1 MALCDEIKDE
11 IKIETP
17 FIIFGRNYTGQFIS
31 RIYVSEAVETLE
43 LVDKNG
49 LFNLELDDL
58 GFYNLSLYRCSLI
71 NVQACECPIVN
82 ELKLRVNGSEETCT
96 FNIYTVIP
104 GHVENAATEA
114 NTFGKQLVL
123 DFNMLPVLDANGK
136 TPCEDGFDPSSVDL
150 SSLLDH
156 FHVLFENEGEKAVAE
171 RASFETRFCQMFYQS
186 IKIPSRYNIK
196 EMFSPGDVLTLK
208 YKVGVDEYGNDIY
221 YVMDKSAIYKDGV
234 KETGPIVVK
243 YVQNDNTLTLERPV
257 DTDATDAR
265 KFTTQVIPN
274 GTYYDYIDV
283 GKSMVKGTFD
293 ALSHLY
299 IMSKGNIKGKAT
311 FYVDGVAAGTFGK
324 DVVGNVIVDGV
335 EYKVWKVFFNSTV
348 RLTLESAIGLKS
360 PRGEQFTTLLMDGN
374 VVIGQN
380 IEEIGLLKFPIDQC
394 HNEFIVEGSSTS
406 CTELQLYDGVSTANV
421 PVYELDLENNQI
433 RINLMQGMFPTDE
446 RGREVCGKSNIVIS
460 GKPCG
465 EEQPAYRVDFPVI
478 RYVYD
483 GSKFD
488 GKYTT
493 GANCIYVSQVELN
506 TDDDPNNVN
515 TPMKNY
521 GKDMYV
527 NLRDPKSCCAMRYVS
542 VKVKYNEFLQYKHG
556 ELTLNG
562 IKLQENDLVW
572 LTSQFIKESE
582 DGKSVNENG
591 LWIVKKG
598 DWEYYGDVTEDMFI
612 DLGARVT
619 ETVSATID
627 TNVGRRYGNYWLGN
641 VNLKSGMVVNL
652 QNQDDG
658 KNGLYRI
665 MCGEWKYLGEAGPT
679 SGNNIDMSNDI
690 VTYNDI
696 NFCKCGI
703 YHIWYYYLNGS
714 CVLNT
719 ATRTVKVVGKCGEK
733 NGTLVPGKR
742 IRITDYQ
749 VKTEVDKGLM
759 PGSSGD
765 PLVDECVRQVESFDK
780 QYRFDTEDIVQE
792 NTCIKD
798 AIFPNCNEGSLC
810 DHEYAAFSK
819 GEDDKYNSNNSTGFS
834 MVFWQATM
842 DDDRVDY
849 WTMYALVGRT
859 SKNPK
864 EYVAYRIQQ
873 VGAASVEMVDVTDWF
888 ELLPVSY
895 DNGENTYFRAVPIT
909 GANVASASITFDVP
923 VNDFVDDVQ
932 VGDVL
937 NVSNGNE
944 LDDKMRARVT
954 RIENGV
960 ATADISLPVGF
971 NKDDYYVEIYRHQM
985 VGYGIEISDPSWVFS
1000 DSADYPLT
1008 RKSQTDLRHYSLTV
1022 PSSSPL
1028 DVNTTYYAY
1037 STKGNIRPIPFTIK
1051 VHEPE
1056 EGEEQ
1061 DENYITYDALM
1072 SHDVPTYEVVTR
1084 HVDDGELVEE
1094 TEKKPYPIRVAV
1106 GNALTWRTIDENWSI
1121 KSNTTKI
1128 RIPKSYD
1135 FRFYNT
1141 PITVEEFVDL
1151 YNATKP
1157 QCVYPVD
1164 GVILLTDDATENTE
1178 YWIKDLGNIDG
1189 ELWPVGFEG
1198 ECGDDRVPYVLLMD
1212 SISHAPVVCD
1222 EPDPEGSQKKYVAVA
1237 ADGYF
1242 NPSYE
1247 D

>member
-1 MALCDEIKDE
+1 MSLCDEIKE
-11 IKIETP
+11 SKGIEIETP

-31 RIYVSEAVETLE
+31 RIYIWSKDIHSIE

-49 LFNLELDDL
+49 LFDLEKYSEGL
-58 GFYNLSLYRCSLI
+58 YNLSLYRCALI
-71 NVQACECPIVN
+71 NVQACKCPVVN
-82 ELKLRVNGSEETCT
+82 ELELLINGTEKCK
-96 FNIYTVIP
+96 FDIYTVIP

-114 NTFGKQLVL
+114 NTYGKQLVL
-123 DFNMLPVLDANGK
+123 DFNMLPVVDANER
-136 TPCEDGFDPSSVDL
+136 TSCDPDFDPSSVDL
-150 SSLLDH
+150 NKLKDV
-156 FHVLFENEGEKAVAE
+156 FHVLFENEGEKSVAE
-171 RASFETRFCQMFYQS
+171 HSSFETRFCQMFYQS
-186 IKIPSRYNIK
+186 IKIQPRYKIK

-221 YVMDKSAIYKDGV
+221 YVMDKSAIYKDGA
-234 KETGPIVVK
+234 KEIGPIVVK

-257 DTDATDAR
+257 DTDATDER

-274 GTYYDYIDV
+274 GSYYDYIEV
-283 GKSMVKGTFD
+283 GKSMVQETFD
-293 ALSHLY
+293 SLSHLY
-299 IMSKGNIKGKAT
+299 ILSKGNIKGKAK
-311 FYVDGVAAGTFGK
+311 FYVDGVAVGTFGK
-324 DVVGNVIVDGV
+324 TVAGNVRIDAV
-335 EYKVWKVFFNSTV
+335 EYKVWKVDFDSTV
-348 RLTLESAIGLKS
+348 RLTLESVIGLKS
-360 PRGEQFTTLLMDGN
+360 PNGEQFTTLLMDGS

-394 HNEFIVEGSSTS
+394 HNDFIVEGSSTA
-406 CTELQLYDGVSTANV
+406 CTELQLYDGTTNANV

-446 RGREVCGKSNIVIS
+446 RGYEVCGKSNIVIS
-460 GKPCG
+460 GKGCG
-465 EEQPAYRVDFPVI
+465 EDYPSYRVDFPVI

-483 GSKFD
+483 GAKYD

-493 GANCIYVSQVELN
+493 GANCIYTSPITLN
-506 TDDDPNNVN
+506 TDDDPGNVN
-515 TPMKNY
+515 TPAKNY

-527 NLRDPKSCCAMRYVS
+527 KLRSPESCCAMRYLS
-542 VKVKYNEFLQYKHG
+542 VKVKYNEYLQYKHG

-582 DGKSVNENG
+582 DGKSINENG

-627 TNVGRRYGNYWLGN
+627 SNVGRRYGNYWLGN

-658 KNGLYRI
+658 QNGLYRI
-665 MCGEWKYLGEAGPT
+665 TCGEWKYLGEAGPY
-679 SGNNIDMSNDI
+679 SGNTIDMSNDI

-719 ATRTVKVVGKCGEK
+719 ASRTVKVVGKCGEK
-733 NGTLVPGKR
+733 DGTLVPGKR

-749 VKTEVDKGLM
+749 VKTEVDKDLM

-765 PLVDECVRQVESFDK
+765 PLVDECVKDVESFDK
-780 QYRFDTEDIVQE
+780 QYRFDVEDVVQGD
-792 NTCIKD
+792 CIKD
-798 AIFPNCNEGSLC
+798 AIYPNCNEGALC

-819 GEDDKYNSNNSTGFS
+819 GEDDKYNSSDASGFS

-842 DDDRVDY
+842 DDDDRVDY

-864 EYVAYRIQQ
+864 EYVAYRLQQ
-873 VGAASVEMVDVTDWF
+873 VGAATEEMVTVSDWF

-895 DNGENTYFRAVPIT
+895 DDGENAYFRQVPIST
-909 GANVASASITFDVP
+909 ANVSAGTITFDVP
-923 VNDFVDDVQ
+923 DDGFLDDVQ

-937 NVSNGNE
+937 NVSNGNAME
-944 LDDKMRARVT
+944 AKMRARVS
-954 RIENGV
+954 RVYEGV
-960 ATADISLPVGF
+960 ATADILLPPGF
-971 NKDDYYVEIYRHQM
+971 NPSDYYVEIYRHQM
-985 VGYGIEISDPSWVFS
+985 VGYGIEISDPSWEFS
-1000 DSADYPLT
+1000 GNADYQLT
-1008 RKSQTDLRHYSLTV
+1008 MKYPESKNYEDYVLTIPTDVSLQYKINE
-1022 PSSSPL
+1022 
-1028 DVNTTYYAY
+1028 DTTYYAY
-1037 STKGNIRPIPFTIK
+1037 TTRGNIRPIAFTVK
-1051 VHEPE
+1051 FVQE
-1056 EGEEQ
+1056 EGG
-1061 DENYITYDALM
+1061 YITYDATLD
-1072 SHDVPTYEVVTR
+1072 HPVPTYDVKTR
-1084 HVDDGELVEE
+1084 RVDNGELVEE
-1094 TEKKPYPIRVAV
+1094 VEQKPYPIRVTF
-1106 GNALTWRTIDENWSI
+1106 GNALTWRTIDESWSI
-1121 KSNTTKI
+1121 KSNSTKI
-1128 RIPKSYD
+1128 FIPKSYD

-1141 PITVEEFVDL
+1141 PISVQEFVDL

-1157 QCVYPVD
+1157 QCIYPVD
-1164 GVILLTDDATENTE
+1164 GLLILTDDDHTEVKD
-1178 YWIKDLGNIDG
+1178 YWIKDLSDMD
-1189 ELWPVGFEG
+1189 EL
-1198 ECGDDRVPYVLLMD
+1198 PYVILLD
-1212 SISHAPVVCD
+1212 SVVGTSAVYPD
-1222 EPDPEGSQKKYVAVA
+1222 VVDKEPDPEGSHTKYVAIA
-1237 ADGYF
+1237 ADGYL

-1247 D
+1247 N

>member
-1 MALCDEIKDE
+1 MALCEEITV
-11 IKIETP
+11 ETP

-31 RIYVSEAVETLE
+31 RIYVSENVETIE
-43 LVDKNG
+43 LVDPNG
-49 LFNLELDDL
+49 LFELEKDEM
-58 GFYNLSLYRCSLI
+58 GWYNLSLYRCALI
-71 NVQACECPIVN
+71 NVQACTCPVVN
-82 ELKLRVNGSEETCT
+82 ELKLRVNGDEEPCIYP
-96 FNIYTVIP
+96 IYTIIP

-123 DFNMLPVLDANGK
+123 DFNMLPLLDANGK
-136 TPCEDGFDPSSVDL
+136 TSCDDGFDPSSVDL
-150 SSLLDH
+150 SDLLAR
-156 FHVLFENEGEKAVAE
+156 FHVLFENEDEKSVAE
-171 RASFETRFCQMFYQS
+171 HSSFETRFCQMFYQS
-186 IKIPSRYNIK
+186 IKIQPRYKIK

-234 KETGPIVVK
+234 KEIGPIVVK

-257 DTDATDAR
+257 DTDATDER

-274 GTYYDYIDV
+274 GSYYDYIEV
-283 GKSMVKGTFD
+283 GKSMVQETFD
-293 ALSHLY
+293 SLSHLY
-299 IMSKGNIKGKAT
+299 ILSKGNIKGKAK
-311 FYVDGVAAGTFGK
+311 FYVDGVAVGTFGK
-324 DVVGNVIVDGV
+324 TVAGNVRIDGA
-335 EYKVWKVFFNSTV
+335 EYKVWKVDFDSTV
-348 RLTLESAIGLKS
+348 RLTLESVIGLKS
-360 PRGEQFTTLLMDGN
+360 PNGEQFTTLLMDGS

-394 HNEFIVEGSSTS
+394 HNDFIVEGSSTA
-406 CTELQLYDGVSTANV
+406 CTELQLYDGTTNANV

-446 RGREVCGKSNIVIS
+446 LGREVCGKSNIVIS
-460 GKPCG
+460 GKRCG
-465 EEQPAYRVDFPVI
+465 EDYPSYRVDFPVI

-483 GSKFD
+483 GAKYD

-493 GANCIYVSQVELN
+493 GANCVYTSPITLN
-506 TDDDPNNVN
+506 TDDDPGNVN
-515 TPMKNY
+515 TPSKNY

-527 NLRDPKSCCAMRYVS
+527 KLRSPESCCTMRYLS
-542 VKVKYNEFLQYKHG
+542 VKLKYNEYLQYKHG

-582 DGKSVNENG
+582 DGKSINENG

-619 ETVSATID
+619 ETVSATIES
-627 TNVGRRYGNYWLGN
+627 NVGRRYGNYWLGT

-658 KNGLYRI
+658 QNGLYRI
-665 MCGEWKYLGEAGPT
+665 TCGEWKYLGEAGPY
-679 SGNNIDMSNDI
+679 SGNTIDMSNDI

-733 NGTLVPGKR
+733 DGTLVPGKR

-749 VKTEVDKGLM
+749 IKTEVDKDLM

-765 PLVDECVRQVESFDK
+765 PLVDECVKDVESFDH
-780 QYRFDTEDIVQE
+780 QYRFDVEDVVQGD
-792 NTCIKD
+792 CIQD
-798 AIFPNCNEGSLC
+798 AIYPNCNEGALC

-819 GEDDKYNSNNSTGFS
+819 GEDGKYNSADGTGFS

-864 EYVAYRIQQ
+864 EYVAYRLQQ
-873 VGAASVEMVDVTDWF
+873 VGAATEEMVTVSDWF

-895 DNGENTYFRAVPIT
+895 DDGENAYFRQVPIST
-909 GANVASASITFDVP
+909 ANVQMAAITFDVP
-923 VNDFVDDVQ
+923 TDGFVDDVQ

-937 NVSNGNE
+937 NVSNGNAMVE
-944 LDDKMRARVT
+944 KMQAKVT
-954 RIENGV
+954 SIVGGV
-960 ATADISLPVGF
+960 AHADITLPAGF
-971 NKDDYYVEIYRHQM
+971 NKDDYYVEIYRHTM

-1000 DSADYPLT
+1000 GSADYPLKY
-1008 RKSQTDLRHYSLTV
+1008 KSTYEGNDYYELVV
-1022 PSSSPL
+1022 PVSSPL
-1028 DVNTTYYAY
+1028 TVVPTYYAY
-1037 STKGNIRPIPFTIK
+1037 STKGQIRPIPFTITVDK
-1051 VHEPE
+1051 E
-1056 EGEEQ
+1056 
-1061 DENYITYDALM
+1061 DEKSITYEACL
-1072 SHDVPTYEVVTR
+1072 SREVPTYDVVTR
-1084 HVDDGELVEE
+1084 QVEDGKLVE
-1094 TEKKPYPIRVAV
+1094 TVEKKRYPIRVAV
-1106 GNALTWRTIDENWSI
+1106 GNALTWRTIDESWSI
-1121 KSNTTKI
+1121 KSNTTRIK
-1128 RIPKSYD
+1128 IPKSYD

-1141 PITVEEFVDL
+1141 PISVQEFVDL

-1157 QCVYPVD
+1157 QCIYPVD
-1164 GVILLTDDATENTE
+1164 GVLILADDDDDPETTD
-1178 YWIKDLGNIDG
+1178 YWIKDLSDMDKLPSVI
-1189 ELWPVGFEG
+1189 
-1198 ECGDDRVPYVLLMD
+1198 LLD
-1212 SISHAPVVCD
+1212 SVIGTSAVYPDVVD
-1222 EPDPEGSQKKYVAVA
+1222 KEPDPEGSHTKYVAIA
-1237 ADGYF
+1237 ADGYL

-1247 D
+1247 N

>member
-1 MALCDEIKDE
+1 MALCEEITV
-11 IKIETP
+11 ETP

-31 RIYVSEAVETLE
+31 RIYVSENVETIE
-43 LVDKNG
+43 LVDPNG
-49 LFNLELDDL
+49 LFELEKDEM
-58 GFYNLSLYRCSLI
+58 GWYNLSLYRCALI
-71 NVQACECPIVN
+71 NVQACTCPVVN
-82 ELKLRVNGSEETCT
+82 ELKLRVNGDEEPCIYP
-96 FNIYTVIP
+96 IYTIIP

-123 DFNMLPVLDANGK
+123 DFNMLPLLDANGK
-136 TPCEDGFDPSSVDL
+136 TSCEDGFDPSSVDL
-150 SSLLDH
+150 SDLLAR
-156 FHVLFENEGEKAVAE
+156 FHVLFENEGEKSVAE
-171 RASFETRFCQMFYQS
+171 HSSFETRFCQMFYQS
-186 IKIPSRYNIK
+186 IKIQPRYKIK

-234 KETGPIVVK
+234 KEIGPIVVK

-257 DTDATDAR
+257 DTDATDER

-274 GTYYDYIDV
+274 GSYYDYIEV
-283 GKSMVKGTFD
+283 GKSMVQETFD
-293 ALSHLY
+293 SLSHLY
-299 IMSKGNIKGKAT
+299 ILSKGNIKGKAK
-311 FYVDGVAAGTFGK
+311 FYVDGVAVGTFGK
-324 DVVGNVIVDGV
+324 TVAGNVRIDGV
-335 EYKVWKVFFNSTV
+335 EYKVWKVDFDSTV
-348 RLTLESAIGLKS
+348 RLTLESVIGLKS
-360 PRGEQFTTLLMDGN
+360 PNGEQFTTLLMDGS

-394 HNEFIVEGSSTS
+394 HNDFIVEGSSTD
-406 CTELQLYDGVSTANV
+406 CTELQLYDGTTNANV

-446 RGREVCGKSNIVIS
+446 RGHEVCGKSNIVIS
-460 GKPCG
+460 GKGCG
-465 EEQPAYRVDFPVI
+465 EDYPSYSVDFPVI

-483 GSKFD
+483 GAKYD

-493 GANCIYVSQVELN
+493 GANCIYTSPITLN
-506 TDDDPNNVN
+506 TDDDPGNVN
-515 TPMKNY
+515 TPAKNY

-527 NLRDPKSCCAMRYVS
+527 KLRSPESCCAMRYLS
-542 VKVKYNEFLQYKHG
+542 VKVKYNEYLQYKHG

-582 DGKSVNENG
+582 DGKSINENG

-619 ETVSATID
+619 ETVSATIES
-627 TNVGRRYGNYWLGN
+627 NVGRRYGNYWLGT

-658 KNGLYRI
+658 QNGMYRI
-665 MCGEWKYLGEAGPT
+665 TCGEWKYLGEAGPY
-679 SGNNIDMSNDI
+679 SGNTIDMSNDI

-719 ATRTVKVVGKCGEK
+719 ATRTVKVVGKCGQK
-733 NGTLVPGKR
+733 DGTLVPGKR

-749 VKTEVDKGLM
+749 IKTEVDKDLM

-765 PLVDECVRQVESFDK
+765 PLVDECVKDVESFDK
-780 QYRFDTEDIVQE
+780 KYRFDVEDVVQGD
-792 NTCIKD
+792 CIQD
-798 AIFPNCNEGSLC
+798 AIYPNCNEGALC

-819 GEDDKYNSNNSTGFS
+819 GEDDKYNSSDASGFS

-864 EYVAYRIQQ
+864 EYVAYRLQQ
-873 VGAASVEMVDVTDWF
+873 VGAATEEMVTVSDWF

-895 DNGENTYFRAVPIT
+895 DDGENAYFRQVPIST
-909 GANVASASITFDVP
+909 ANVQMAAITFDVP
-923 VNDFVDDVQ
+923 TDGFVDDVH

-937 NVSNGNE
+937 NVSNGNAMVE
-944 LDDKMRARVT
+944 KMQAKVT
-954 RIENGV
+954 SIVGGV
-960 ATADISLPVGF
+960 AHADITLPAEF
-971 NKDDYYVEIYRHQM
+971 DKDDYYVEIYRHTM

-1000 DSADYPLT
+1000 GSADYPLKY
-1008 RKSQTDLRHYSLTV
+1008 KSTYEGNDYYELVV
-1022 PSSSPL
+1022 PVSSPL
-1028 DVNTTYYAY
+1028 TVGPTYYAY
-1037 STKGNIRPIPFTIK
+1037 STKGQIRPIPFTITVDK
-1051 VHEPE
+1051 E
-1056 EGEEQ
+1056 
-1061 DENYITYDALM
+1061 DEKSITYEACL
-1072 SHDVPTYEVVTR
+1072 SREVPTYDVVTR
-1084 HVDDGELVEE
+1084 QVEDGKLVE
-1094 TEKKPYPIRVAV
+1094 TVEKKRYPIRVAV
-1106 GNALTWRTIDENWSI
+1106 GNALTWRTIDESWSI

-1128 RIPKSYD
+1128 MIPKSYD

-1141 PITVEEFVDL
+1141 PISVQEFVDL

-1157 QCVYPVD
+1157 QCIYTPVD
-1164 GVILLTDDATENTE
+1164 GLLILTDDDHPEVKD
-1178 YWIKDLGNIDG
+1178 YWIKDLSDMD
-1189 ELWPVGFEG
+1189 EL
-1198 ECGDDRVPYVLLMD
+1198 PYVILLD
-1212 SISHAPVVCD
+1212 SVVGTSAVYPD
-1222 EPDPEGSQKKYVAVA
+1222 VVDKEPDPEGSHTKYVAIA
-1237 ADGYF
+1237 ADGYL

-1247 D
+1247 N

>member
-1 MALCDEIKDE
+1 MALCEEITV
-11 IKIETP
+11 ETP

-31 RIYVSEAVETLE
+31 RIYVSENVETIE
-43 LVDKNG
+43 LVDPNG
-49 LFNLELDDL
+49 LFELEKDEM
-58 GFYNLSLYRCSLI
+58 GWYNLSLYRCALI
-71 NVQACECPIVN
+71 NVQACTCPVVN
-82 ELKLRVNGSEETCT
+82 ELKLRVNGNEEPCIYP
-96 FNIYTVIP
+96 IYTIIP

-123 DFNMLPVLDANGK
+123 DFNMLPLLDANGK
-136 TPCEDGFDPSSVDL
+136 TSCEDGFDPSSVDL
-150 SSLLDH
+150 SDLLAR
-156 FHVLFENEGEKAVAE
+156 FHVLFENEGEKSVAE
-171 RASFETRFCQMFYQS
+171 HSSFETRFCQMFYQS
-186 IKIPSRYNIK
+186 IKIQPRYKIK
-196 EMFSPGDVLTLK
+196 EMFSPGDVLTIK

-234 KETGPIVVK
+234 KEIGPIVVK

-257 DTDATDAR
+257 DTDATDER

-274 GTYYDYIDV
+274 GSYYDYIEV
-283 GKSMVKGTFD
+283 GKSMVQETFD
-293 ALSHLY
+293 SLSHLY
-299 IMSKGNIKGKAT
+299 ILSKGNIKGKAK
-311 FYVDGVAAGTFGK
+311 FYVDGVAVGTFGK
-324 DVVGNVIVDGV
+324 TVAGNVRIDGV
-335 EYKVWKVFFNSTV
+335 EYKVWKVDFDSTV
-348 RLTLESAIGLKS
+348 RLTLESVIGLKS
-360 PRGEQFTTLLMDGN
+360 PNGEQFTTLLMDGS

-394 HNEFIVEGSSTS
+394 HNDFIIEGSSTD
-406 CTELQLYDGVSTANV
+406 CTELQLYDGTTNANV

-446 RGREVCGKSNIVIS
+446 LGREVCGKSNIVIS
-460 GKPCG
+460 GKRCG
-465 EEQPAYRVDFPVI
+465 EDYPSYRVDFPVI

-483 GSKFD
+483 GAKYD

-493 GANCIYVSQVELN
+493 GANCIYTSPITLN
-506 TDDDPNNVN
+506 TDDDPGNVN
-515 TPMKNY
+515 TPAKNY

-527 NLRDPKSCCAMRYVS
+527 KLRSPESCCAMRYLS
-542 VKVKYNEFLQYKHG
+542 VKVKYNEYLQYKHG

-582 DGKSVNENG
+582 DGKSINENG

-627 TNVGRRYGNYWLGN
+627 SNVGRRYGNYWLGN

-658 KNGLYRI
+658 QNGLYRI
-665 MCGEWKYLGEAGPT
+665 TCGEWKYLGEAGPY
-679 SGNNIDMSNDI
+679 SGNTIDMSNDI

-719 ATRTVKVVGKCGEK
+719 ATRTVKVVGKCGQK
-733 NGTLVPGKR
+733 DGTLVPGKR

-749 VKTEVDKGLM
+749 IKTEVDKDLM

-765 PLVDECVRQVESFDK
+765 PLVDECVKDVESFDK
-780 QYRFDTEDIVQE
+780 QYRFDVEDVVQGD
-792 NTCIKD
+792 CIQD
-798 AIFPNCNEGSLC
+798 AIYPNCNEGALC

-819 GEDDKYNSNNSTGFS
+819 GEDDKYNSSDASGFS

-864 EYVAYRIQQ
+864 EYVAYRLQQ
-873 VGAASVEMVDVTDWF
+873 VGAATEEMVTVSDWF

-895 DNGENTYFRAVPIT
+895 DDGENAYFRQVPIST
-909 GANVASASITFDVP
+909 ANVQMAAITFDVP
-923 VNDFVDDVQ
+923 TDGFVDDVQ

-937 NVSNGNE
+937 NVSNGNAMVE
-944 LDDKMRARVT
+944 KMQAKVT
-954 RIENGV
+954 SIVGGV
-960 ATADISLPVGF
+960 AHADITLPAGF
-971 NKDDYYVEIYRHQM
+971 NKDDYYVEIYRHTM

-1000 DSADYPLT
+1000 GSADYPLKY
-1008 RKSQTDLRHYSLTV
+1008 KSTYEGNDYYELVV
-1022 PSSSPL
+1022 PVSSPL
-1028 DVNTTYYAY
+1028 TVGPTYYAY
-1037 STKGNIRPIPFTIK
+1037 STKGQIRPIPFTITVDK
-1051 VHEPE
+1051 E
-1056 EGEEQ
+1056 
-1061 DENYITYDALM
+1061 DEKSITYEACL
-1072 SHDVPTYEVVTR
+1072 SREVPTYDVVTR
-1084 HVDDGELVEE
+1084 QVEDGKLVE
-1094 TEKKPYPIRVAV
+1094 TVEKKRYPIRVAV
-1106 GNALTWRTIDENWSI
+1106 GNALTWRTIDESWSI

-1128 RIPKSYD
+1128 MIPKSYD

-1141 PITVEEFVDL
+1141 PISVQEFVDL

-1157 QCVYPVD
+1157 QCIYPPVD
-1164 GVILLTDDATENTE
+1164 GLLILTDDDHPEVTD
-1178 YWIKDLGNIDG
+1178 YWIKDLSDMD
-1189 ELWPVGFEG
+1189 EL
-1198 ECGDDRVPYVLLMD
+1198 PYVILLD
-1212 SISHAPVVCD
+1212 SVVGTSAVYPD
-1222 EPDPEGSQKKYVAVA
+1222 VVDKEPDPEGSHTKYVAIA
-1237 ADGYF
+1237 ADGYL

-1247 D
+1247 N

>member
-1 MALCDEIKDE
+1 MALCED

-17 FIIFGRNYTGQFIS
+17 FIIFGRNYTGQFVS
-31 RIYVSEAVETLE
+31 RIRVLNRAVKSLD
-43 LVDKNG
+43 LVDENG
-49 LFNLELDDL
+49 LFKLDVVISDDD
-58 GFYNLSLYRCSLI
+58 GPIVCNLSLNRCALI
-71 NVQACECPIVN
+71 NVQACTCPVVN
-82 ELKLRVNGSEETCT
+82 ELELLINKTEKCT
-96 FNIYTVIP
+96 FDIYTVIP

-123 DFNMLPVLDANGK
+123 DFNMLPVLDAEGR
-136 TPCEDGFDPSSVDL
+136 TSCDDGFDPSSVKLEDFL
-150 SSLLDH
+150 AY
-156 FHVLFENEGEKAVAE
+156 FHVLFENEGEKSVAE
-171 RASFETRFCQMFYQS
+171 HSSFETRFCQMFYQS
-186 IKIPSRYNIK
+186 IKIQPRYKIK

-234 KETGPIVVK
+234 KELGPIVVK

-257 DTDATDAR
+257 DTDATDER

-274 GTYYDYIDV
+274 GSYYDYIEV
-283 GKSMVKGTFD
+283 GKSMVQETFD
-293 ALSHLY
+293 SLSHLY
-299 IMSKGNIKGKAT
+299 ILSKGNIKGKAK
-311 FYVDGVAAGTFGK
+311 FYVDGVAVGTFGK
-324 DVVGNVIVDGV
+324 TVAGNVRIDGV
-335 EYKVWKVFFNSTV
+335 EYKVWKVDFDSTV
-348 RLTLESAIGLKS
+348 RLTLESVIGLKS
-360 PRGEQFTTLLMDGN
+360 PNGEQFTTLLMDGS

-394 HNEFIVEGSSTS
+394 HNDFIVEGSSTA
-406 CTELQLYDGVSTANV
+406 CTELQLYDGTTNANV

-460 GKPCG
+460 GKGCG
-465 EEQPAYRVDFPVI
+465 ETQPSYRVDFPVI

-483 GSKFD
+483 GAKYD

-493 GANCIYVSQVELN
+493 GANCIYTSPITLN
-506 TDDDPNNVN
+506 TDDDPGNVN
-515 TPMKNY
+515 TPAKNY

-527 NLRDPKSCCAMRYVS
+527 KLRSPESCCTMRYLS
-542 VKVKYNEFLQYKHG
+542 VKLKYNEYLQYKHG

-582 DGKSVNENG
+582 DGKSINENG

-598 DWEYYGDVTEDMFI
+598 NWEYYGDVTEDMFI

-619 ETVSATID
+619 ETVSATIES
-627 TNVGRRYGNYWLGN
+627 NVGRRYGNYWLGT

-658 KNGLYRI
+658 QNGLYRI
-665 MCGEWKYLGEAGPT
+665 TCGEWKYLGEAGPY
-679 SGNNIDMSNDI
+679 SGNTIDMSNDI

-719 ATRTVKVVGKCGEK
+719 ASRTVKVVGKCGEK
-733 NGTLVPGKR
+733 DGTLVPGKR

-749 VKTEVDKGLM
+749 VKTEVDKDLM

-765 PLVDECVRQVESFDK
+765 PLVDECVKDVESFDK
-780 QYRFDTEDIVQE
+780 QYRFDVEDVVQGD
-792 NTCIKD
+792 CIQD
-798 AIFPNCNEGSLC
+798 AIYPNCNEGALC

-819 GEDDKYNSNNSTGFS
+819 GEDDKYNSSDASGFS

-864 EYVAYRIQQ
+864 EYVAYRLQQ
-873 VGAASVEMVDVTDWF
+873 VGAATEEMVTVSDWF

-895 DNGENTYFRAVPIT
+895 DDGENAYFRPVPIST
-909 GANVASASITFDVP
+909 ANVSAGTITFDVP
-923 VNDFVDDVQ
+923 DDDFLDDVQ

-937 NVSNGNE
+937 NVSNGNAMVE
-944 LDDKMRARVT
+944 KMQAKVT
-954 RIENGV
+954 SIVGGV
-960 ATADISLPVGF
+960 AHADITLPAEF
-971 NKDDYYVEIYRHQM
+971 DPSEYYVEIYRHSM

-1000 DSADYPLT
+1000 GSADYRLSI
-1008 RKSQTDLRHYSLTV
+1008 KSHTDLKNYTLKV
-1022 PSSSPL
+1022 PSNRQL
-1028 DVNTTYYAY
+1028 DVKTTYYAY

-1051 VHEPE
+1051 VHEPA

-1084 HVDDGELVEE
+1084 HVDDGEVVVE
-1094 TEKKPYPIRVAV
+1094 TEQKPYPIRVAV
-1106 GNALTWRTIDENWSI
+1106 GNALTWRTINESWSI

-1128 RIPKSYD
+1128 NIPKSYD

-1141 PITVEEFVDL
+1141 PISVQEFVDL
-1151 YNATKP
+1151 YNAAKP
-1157 QCVYPVD
+1157 QCIYPVD
-1164 GVILLTDDATENTE
+1164 GLLILTDDDHPEITD
-1178 YWIKDLGNIDG
+1178 YWIKDLSDMD
-1189 ELWPVGFEG
+1189 EL
-1198 ECGDDRVPYVLLMD
+1198 PYVILLD
-1212 SISHAPVVCD
+1212 SVVGTSAVYPD
-1222 EPDPEGSQKKYVAVA
+1222 VVDKEPDPEGSHTKYVAIA
-1237 ADGYF
+1237 ADGYL

-1247 D
+1247 N

>member
-1 MALCDEIKDE
+1 MSLCDEIKE
-11 IKIETP
+11 SKGIEIETP

-31 RIYVSEAVETLE
+31 RIYIWSKDIHSIE

-49 LFNLELDDL
+49 LFDLEKYSEGL
-58 GFYNLSLYRCSLI
+58 YNLSLYRCALI
-71 NVQACECPIVN
+71 NVQACKCPVVN
-82 ELKLRVNGSEETCT
+82 ELELLINGTEKCK
-96 FNIYTVIP
+96 FDIYTVIP

-114 NTFGKQLVL
+114 NTYGKQLVL
-123 DFNMLPVLDANGK
+123 DFNMLPVVDANER
-136 TPCEDGFDPSSVDL
+136 TSCDPDFDPSSVDL
-150 SSLLDH
+150 NKLKDV
-156 FHVLFENEGEKAVAE
+156 FHVLFENEGEKSVAE
-171 RASFETRFCQMFYQS
+171 HSSFETRFCQMFYQS
-186 IKIPSRYNIK
+186 IKIQPRYKIK

-221 YVMDKSAIYKDGV
+221 YVMDKSAIYKDGA
-234 KETGPIVVK
+234 KEIGPIVVK

-257 DTDATDAR
+257 DTDATDER

-274 GTYYDYIDV
+274 GSYYDYIEV
-283 GKSMVKGTFD
+283 GKSMVQGTFD

-299 IMSKGNIKGKAT
+299 IMSKDNIKGKAK
-311 FYVDGVAAGTFGK
+311 FYVDGVAVGTFGK
-324 DVVGNVIVDGV
+324 TVAGNVRVDGV
-335 EYKVWKVFFNSTV
+335 DYKVWKVDFDSTV
-348 RLTLESAIGLKS
+348 RLTFASVIGLKS
-360 PRGEQFTTLLMDGN
+360 PNGEQFTTLLMDGS

-394 HNEFIVEGSSTS
+394 HNDFIVEGSSTA
-406 CTELQLYDGVSTANV
+406 CTELQLYDGTTTANV

-446 RGREVCGKSNIVIS
+446 LGREVCGKSNIVIS
-460 GKPCG
+460 GKGCG
-465 EEQPAYRVDFPVI
+465 EDYPSYRVDFPVI

-483 GSKFD
+483 GAKYD

-493 GANCIYVSQVELN
+493 GANCIYTSPIKLN
-506 TDDDPNNVN
+506 TDDDPGNVN
-515 TPMKNY
+515 TPAKNY

-527 NLRDPKSCCAMRYVS
+527 KLRSPESCCAMRYLS
-542 VKVKYNEFLQYKHG
+542 VKVKYNEYLQYKHG

-582 DGKSVNENG
+582 DGKSINENG

-627 TNVGRRYGNYWLGN
+627 SNVGRRYGNYWLGN

-658 KNGLYRI
+658 QNGLYRI
-665 MCGEWKYLGEAGPT
+665 TCGEWKYLGEAGPY
-679 SGNNIDMSNDI
+679 SGNTIDMSNDI

-719 ATRTVKVVGKCGEK
+719 ASRTVKVVGKCGEK
-733 NGTLVPGKR
+733 DGTLVPGKR

-749 VKTEVDKGLM
+749 VKTEVDKDLM

-765 PLVDECVRQVESFDK
+765 PLVDECVKDVESFDK
-780 QYRFDTEDIVQE
+780 QYRFDVEDVVQGD
-792 NTCIKD
+792 CIKD
-798 AIFPNCNEGSLC
+798 AIYPNCNEGALC

-819 GEDDKYNSNNSTGFS
+819 GEDDKYNSSDASGFS

-842 DDDRVDY
+842 DDDDRVDY

-864 EYVAYRIQQ
+864 EYVAYRLQQ
-873 VGAASVEMVDVTDWF
+873 VGAATEEMVTVSDWF

-895 DNGENTYFRAVPIT
+895 DDGENAYFRQVPIST
-909 GANVASASITFDVP
+909 ANVSAGTITFDVP
-923 VNDFVDDVQ
+923 DDGFLDDVQ

-937 NVSNGNE
+937 NVSNGNAME
-944 LDDKMRARVT
+944 AKMRARVS
-954 RIENGV
+954 RVYEGV
-960 ATADISLPVGF
+960 ATADILLPPGF
-971 NKDDYYVEIYRHQM
+971 NPSDYYVEIYRHQM
-985 VGYGIEISDPSWVFS
+985 VGYGIEISDPSWEFS
-1000 DSADYPLT
+1000 GNADYQLT
-1008 RKSQTDLRHYSLTV
+1008 MKYPESKNYEDYVLTIPTDVSLQYKINE
-1022 PSSSPL
+1022 
-1028 DVNTTYYAY
+1028 DTTYYAY
-1037 STKGNIRPIPFTIK
+1037 TTRGNIRPIAFTVK
-1051 VHEPE
+1051 FVQE
-1056 EGEEQ
+1056 EGG
-1061 DENYITYDALM
+1061 YITYDATLD
-1072 SHDVPTYEVVTR
+1072 HPVPTYDVKTR
-1084 HVDDGELVEE
+1084 RVDNGELVEE
-1094 TEKKPYPIRVAV
+1094 VEQKPYPIRVTF
-1106 GNALTWRTIDENWSI
+1106 GNALTWRTIDESWSI
-1121 KSNTTKI
+1121 KSNSTKI
-1128 RIPKSYD
+1128 FIPKSYD

-1141 PITVEEFVDL
+1141 PISVQEFVDL

-1157 QCVYPVD
+1157 QCIYPVD
-1164 GVILLTDDATENTE
+1164 GLLILTDDDHTEVKD
-1178 YWIKDLGNIDG
+1178 YWIKDLSDMD
-1189 ELWPVGFEG
+1189 EL
-1198 ECGDDRVPYVLLMD
+1198 PYVILLD
-1212 SISHAPVVCD
+1212 SVVGTSAVYPD
-1222 EPDPEGSQKKYVAVA
+1222 VVDKEPDPEGSHTKYVAIA
-1237 ADGYF
+1237 ADGYL

-1247 D
+1247 N

>member
-1 MALCDEIKDE
+1 MALCEEIKENKE

-31 RIYVSEAVETLE
+31 RIYVSKNISKLK
-43 LVDKNG
+43 LVDENG
-49 LFNLELDDL
+49 LFELKQDDT
-58 GFYNLSLYRCSLI
+58 GAWYNLFLNRCALI
-71 NVQACECPIVN
+71 NVQACTCPVVN
-82 ELKLRVNGSEETCT
+82 DLELHVNDSDEICT
-96 FNIYTVIP
+96 YPIYTVIP

-123 DFNMLPVLDANGK
+123 DFNMLPLLDANGK
-136 TPCEDGFDPSSVDL
+136 TSCEDGFDPSSVDL
-150 SSLLDH
+150 SDLLAR
-156 FHVLFENEGEKAVAE
+156 FHVLFENEGEKSVAE
-171 RASFETRFCQMFYQS
+171 HSSFETRFCQMFYQS
-186 IKIPSRYNIK
+186 IKIQPRYKIK

-234 KETGPIVVK
+234 KEIGPIVVK

-257 DTDATDAR
+257 DTDATDER

-274 GTYYDYIDV
+274 GSYYDYIEV
-283 GKSMVKGTFD
+283 GKSMVQETFD
-293 ALSHLY
+293 SLSHLY
-299 IMSKGNIKGKAT
+299 ILSKGNIKGKAK
-311 FYVDGVAAGTFGK
+311 FYVDGVAVGTFGK
-324 DVVGNVIVDGV
+324 TVAGNVRIDGV
-335 EYKVWKVFFNSTV
+335 EYKVWKVDFDSTV
-348 RLTLESAIGLKS
+348 RLTLESVIGLKS
-360 PRGEQFTTLLMDGN
+360 PNGEQFTTLLMDGS

-394 HNEFIVEGSSTS
+394 HNDFIVEGSSTA
-406 CTELQLYDGVSTANV
+406 CTELQLYDGTTNANV

-446 RGREVCGKSNIVIS
+446 LGREVCGKSNIVIS
-460 GKPCG
+460 GKRCG
-465 EEQPAYRVDFPVI
+465 EDYPSYRVDFPVI

-483 GSKFD
+483 GAKYD

-493 GANCIYVSQVELN
+493 GANCVYTSPITLN
-506 TDDDPNNVN
+506 TDDDPGNVN
-515 TPMKNY
+515 TPSKNY

-527 NLRDPKSCCAMRYVS
+527 KLRSPESCCTMRYLS
-542 VKVKYNEFLQYKHG
+542 VKLKYNEYLQYKHG

-582 DGKSVNENG
+582 DGKSINENG

-619 ETVSATID
+619 ETVSATIES
-627 TNVGRRYGNYWLGN
+627 NVGRRYGNYWLGT

-658 KNGLYRI
+658 QNGLYRI
-665 MCGEWKYLGEAGPT
+665 TCGEWKYLGEAGPY
-679 SGNNIDMSNDI
+679 SGNTIDMSNDI

-733 NGTLVPGKR
+733 DGTLVPGKR

-749 VKTEVDKGLM
+749 IKTEVDKDLM

-765 PLVDECVRQVESFDK
+765 PLVDECVKDVESFDH
-780 QYRFDTEDIVQE
+780 QYRFDVEDVVQGD
-792 NTCIKD
+792 CIQD
-798 AIFPNCNEGSLC
+798 AIYPNCNEGALC

-819 GEDDKYNSNNSTGFS
+819 GEDGKYNSADGTGFS

-842 DDDRVDY
+842 DDYRVDY

-864 EYVAYRIQQ
+864 EYVAYRLQQ
-873 VGAASVEMVDVTDWF
+873 VGAATEEMVTVSDWF

-895 DNGENTYFRAVPIT
+895 DDGENAYFRQVPIST
-909 GANVASASITFDVP
+909 ANVQMAAITFDVP
-923 VNDFVDDVQ
+923 TDGFVDDVQ

-937 NVSNGNE
+937 NVSNGNAMVE
-944 LDDKMRARVT
+944 KMQTKVT
-954 RIENGV
+954 SIVGGV
-960 ATADISLPVGF
+960 AHADITLPAGF
-971 NKDDYYVEIYRHQM
+971 NKDDYYVEIYRHTM

-1000 DSADYPLT
+1000 GSADYPLKY
-1008 RKSQTDLRHYSLTV
+1008 KSTYEGNDYYELVV
-1022 PSSSPL
+1022 PVSSPL
-1028 DVNTTYYAY
+1028 TVGPTYYAY
-1037 STKGNIRPIPFTIK
+1037 STKGQIRPIPFTITVDK
-1051 VHEPE
+1051 E
-1056 EGEEQ
+1056 
-1061 DENYITYDALM
+1061 DEKSITYEACL
-1072 SHDVPTYEVVTR
+1072 SREVPTYDVVTR
-1084 HVDDGELVEE
+1084 QVEDGKLVE
-1094 TEKKPYPIRVAV
+1094 TVEKKRYPIRVAV
-1106 GNALTWRTIDENWSI
+1106 GNALTWRTIDESWSI
-1121 KSNTTKI
+1121 KSNTTRIK
-1128 RIPKSYD
+1128 IPKSYD

-1141 PITVEEFVDL
+1141 PISVQEFVDL

-1157 QCVYPVD
+1157 QCIYPVD
-1164 GVILLTDDATENTE
+1164 GVLILADDDDDPETTD
-1178 YWIKDLGNIDG
+1178 YWIKDLSNMDKLPSVI
-1189 ELWPVGFEG
+1189 
-1198 ECGDDRVPYVLLMD
+1198 LLD
-1212 SISHAPVVCD
+1212 SVIGTSAVYPDVVD
-1222 EPDPEGSQKKYVAVA
+1222 KEPDPEGSHTKYVAIA
-1237 ADGYF
+1237 ADGYL

-1247 D
+1247 N

>member
-1 MALCDEIKDE
+1 MALCDEIT
-11 IKIETP
+11 IETP

-31 RIYVSEAVETLE
+31 RIYVSKNISELK
-43 LVDKNG
+43 LVDKDG
-49 LFNLELDDL
+49 LFELELDETKAW
-58 GFYNLSLYRCSLI
+58 YNLSLYRCALI
-71 NVQACECPIVN
+71 NVQACTCPVVN
-82 ELKLRVNGSEETCT
+82 ELKLRVNGTDECT
-96 FNIYTVIP
+96 FPIYTVIP
-104 GHVENAATEA
+104 GHVKNAATEA

-136 TPCEDGFDPSSVDL
+136 TSCEKGFDPSSVNLSDL
-150 SSLLDH
+150 LAY
-156 FHVLFENEGEKAVAE
+156 FHVLFENEGEKSVAE
-171 RASFETRFCQMFYQS
+171 HASFETRFCQMFYQS
-186 IKIPSRYNIK
+186 IKIPSRYKIK
-196 EMFSPGDVLTLK
+196 DMFSPGDVLTLK

-221 YVMDKSAIYKDGV
+221 YVIDKSAIYKDGT
-234 KETGPIVVK
+234 KITGLIKVK
-243 YVQNDNTLTLERPV
+243 YVQNDNTLTLEMPV
-257 DTDATDAR
+257 DKDATDDR
-265 KFTTQVIPN
+265 KFTTKVIPN
-274 GTYYDYIDV
+274 GSYHDYVEV
-283 GKSMVKGTFD
+283 GKSMVSGTFD
-293 ALSHLY
+293 TLSHIY
-299 IMSKGNIKGKAT
+299 IMSKGNIKGKAK
-311 FYVDGVAAGTFGK
+311 FYVDGVLVGTFGK
-324 DVVGNVIVDGV
+324 DVVGNVRVDGV
-335 EYKVWKVFFNSTV
+335 EYKVWKVDFDSTV
-348 RLTLESAIGLKS
+348 RLTLESVIGLKS
-360 PRGEQFTTLLMDGN
+360 PNGEQFTTLLMDGS

-394 HNEFIVEGSSTS
+394 HNDFIVEGSSTS

-421 PVYELDLENNQI
+421 PVYELDLDNNQI
-433 RINLMQGMFPTDE
+433 KINLMQGMFPVDE

-460 GKPCG
+460 GKGCG
-465 EEQPAYRVDFPVI
+465 EDQPAYRVDFPVI

-483 GSKFD
+483 GSKDD
-488 GKYTT
+488 GKYTS
-493 GANCIYVSQVELN
+493 GANCIYTSPIELN
-506 TDDDPNNVN
+506 TDDYQGDSN
-515 TPMKNY
+515 TPAKSY

-527 NLRDPKSCCAMRYVS
+527 KLRSPESCCAMRYLS
-542 VKVKYNEFLQYKHG
+542 VKVKYNEYLQYKHG

-598 DWEYYGDVTEDMFI
+598 DWEYYGDVTEDTFI

-627 TNVGRRYGNYWLGN
+627 TNVGRRYGNYWLGT
-641 VNLKSGMVVNL
+641 VNLRSGMIVNL

-658 KNGLYRI
+658 QNGLYRI
-665 MCGEWKYLGEAGPT
+665 MCGEWKYLGEAGPY
-679 SGNNIDMSNDI
+679 SGNSVDMSNDI

-696 NFCKCGI
+696 DFCKCGV

-733 NGTLVPGKR
+733 DGTLVPGKR

-765 PLVDECVRQVESFDK
+765 PLIDECVKIVESFDK
-780 QYRFDTEDIVQE
+780 QYRFDLEDVVQQGS
-792 NTCIKD
+792 CIQD
-798 AIFPNCNEGSLC
+798 AIYPNCNEGAIC

-819 GEDDKYNSNNSTGFS
+819 GEDGKYNSADGTGFS

-849 WTMYALVGRT
+849 WTMYALVART

-873 VGAASVEMVDVTDWF
+873 VGAATVEMVDVTDWF

-895 DNGENTYFRAVPIT
+895 DDGENTYFRAVPIT
-909 GANVASASITFDVP
+909 GANIAADMITFNLP
-923 VNDFVDDVQ
+923 VNDYVDDVQ

-944 LDDKMRARVT
+944 MEDKMRAKVT

-960 ATADISLPVGF
+960 ATADITLHAGF
-971 NKDDYYVEIYRHQM
+971 NKDDYYVEIYRHKM

-1000 DSADYPLT
+1000 GSADYPLT
-1008 RKSQTDLRHYSLTV
+1008 YKSTYESKDYYELVVPVSGRLTV
-1022 PSSSPL
+1022 GK
-1028 DVNTTYYAY
+1028 TYYAY
-1037 STKGNIRPIPFTIK
+1037 STKGQIRPIPFTITVDK
-1051 VHEPE
+1051 E
-1056 EGEEQ
+1056 
-1061 DENYITYDALM
+1061 DENYITYEACL
-1072 SHDVPTYEVVTR
+1072 SHEVPTYDVVTR
-1084 HVDDGELVEE
+1084 HVEDGELVE
-1094 TEKKPYPIRVAV
+1094 TVEKKRYPIRVAV
-1106 GNALTWRTIDENWSI
+1106 GNALTWRTIDESWTI
-1121 KSNTTKI
+1121 KSNTTKVK
-1128 RIPKSYD
+1128 IPMSYD

-1141 PITVEEFVDL
+1141 PISVQEFVDL

-1164 GVILLTDDATENTE
+1164 GVLILADDDDDPDKTE
-1178 YWIKDLGNIDG
+1178 YWIKDLGDMDG
-1189 ELWPVGFEG
+1189 YPSVI
-1198 ECGDDRVPYVLLMD
+1198 LLD
-1212 SISHAPVVCD
+1212 SISYGPVVD
-1222 EPDPEGSQKKYVAVA
+1222 NEPDPEGSSTKYVAIA
-1237 ADGYF
+1237 ADGYL
-1242 NPSYE
+1242 NPGYE

>member
-1 MALCDEIKDE
+1 MAFCDEIKDK

-17 FIIFGRNYTGQFIS
+17 FIIFGRNYTGQFVS
-31 RIYVSEAVETLE
+31 RILVLNRDVKSLD
-43 LVDKNG
+43 LVDENG
-49 LFNLELDDL
+49 LFKLDVVISDDY
-58 GFYNLSLYRCSLI
+58 GPIVCNLSLNRCALI
-71 NVQACECPIVN
+71 NVQACTCPVVN
-82 ELKLRVNGSEETCT
+82 ELELLINKTEKCK
-96 FNIYTVIP
+96 FDIYTVIP

-123 DFNMLPVLDANGK
+123 DFNMLPVLDAEGR
-136 TPCEDGFDPSSVDL
+136 TSCDDGFDPSSVKLEDL
-150 SSLLDH
+150 LAY
-156 FHVLFENEGEKAVAE
+156 FHVLFENEGEKSVAE
-171 RASFETRFCQMFYQS
+171 HSSFETRFCQMFYQS
-186 IKIPSRYNIK
+186 IKIQPRYKIK

-234 KETGPIVVK
+234 KEPGPIVVK

-257 DTDATDAR
+257 DTDSTDER

-274 GTYYDYIDV
+274 GSYYDYIEV
-283 GKSMVKGTFD
+283 GKSMVQETFD
-293 ALSHLY
+293 SLSHLY
-299 IMSKGNIKGKAT
+299 ILSKGNIKGKAK
-311 FYVDGVAAGTFGK
+311 FYVDGVAVGTFGK
-324 DVVGNVIVDGV
+324 TVAGNVRVDGV
-335 EYKVWKVFFNSTV
+335 EYKVWKVNFDSTV
-348 RLTLESAIGLKS
+348 RLTLESVIGLKS
-360 PRGEQFTTLLMDGN
+360 PSGEQFTTLLMDGS

-394 HNEFIVEGSSTS
+394 HNDFIVEGSSTS
-406 CTELQLYDGVSTANV
+406 CTELQLYDGTTNANV

-433 RINLMQGMFPTDE
+433 RITLMQGMFPTDE
-446 RGREVCGKSNIVIS
+446 LGREVCGKSKIVIS
-460 GKPCG
+460 GKRCG
-465 EEQPAYRVDFPVI
+465 EDHPSYRVDFPVI

-483 GSKFD
+483 GSKYD

-493 GANCIYVSQVELN
+493 GANCIYTSPITLN
-506 TDDDPNNVN
+506 TDDDPGNVN
-515 TPMKNY
+515 TPSKNY

-527 NLRDPKSCCAMRYVS
+527 KLRSPESCCTMRYLS
-542 VKVKYNEFLQYKHG
+542 VKLKYNEYLQYKHG

-582 DGKSVNENG
+582 DGKSINENG

-619 ETVSATID
+619 ETVSATIES
-627 TNVGRRYGNYWLGN
+627 NVGRRYGNYWLGT

-658 KNGLYRI
+658 QNGLYRI
-665 MCGEWKYLGEAGPT
+665 TCGEWKYLGEAGPY
-679 SGNNIDMSNDI
+679 SGNTIDMSNDI

-719 ATRTVKVVGKCGEK
+719 ASRTVKVVGKCGEK
-733 NGTLVPGKR
+733 DGTLVPGKR

-749 VKTEVDKGLM
+749 VKTEVDKDLM

-765 PLVDECVRQVESFDK
+765 PLVDECVKDVESFDH
-780 QYRFDTEDIVQE
+780 QYRFDVEDVVQGD
-792 NTCIKD
+792 CIQD
-798 AIFPNCNEGSLC
+798 AIYPNCNEGALC

-819 GEDDKYNSNNSTGFS
+819 GEDDKYNSSDASGFS

-864 EYVAYRIQQ
+864 EYVAYRLQQ
-873 VGAASVEMVDVTDWF
+873 VGAATEEMVTVSDWF

-895 DNGENTYFRAVPIT
+895 DDGENAYFRQVPIST
-909 GANVASASITFDVP
+909 ANVQMAAITFDVP
-923 VNDFVDDVQ
+923 TDGFVDDVQ

-937 NVSNGNE
+937 NVSNGNAMVE
-944 LDDKMRARVT
+944 KMQAKVT
-954 RIENGV
+954 SIVGGV
-960 ATADISLPVGF
+960 AHADITLPAGF
-971 NKDDYYVEIYRHQM
+971 NKDDYYVEIYRHTM

-1000 DSADYPLT
+1000 GSADYPLKY
-1008 RKSQTDLRHYSLTV
+1008 KSTYEGNDYYELVV
-1022 PSSSPL
+1022 PVSSPL
-1028 DVNTTYYAY
+1028 TVGPTYYAY
-1037 STKGNIRPIPFTIK
+1037 STKGQIRPIPFTITVDK
-1051 VHEPE
+1051 E
-1056 EGEEQ
+1056 
-1061 DENYITYDALM
+1061 DEKSITYEACL
-1072 SHDVPTYEVVTR
+1072 SREVPTYDVVTR
-1084 HVDDGELVEE
+1084 QVEDGKLVE
-1094 TEKKPYPIRVAV
+1094 TVEKKRYPIRVAV
-1106 GNALTWRTIDENWSI
+1106 GNALTWRTIDESWSI

-1128 RIPKSYD
+1128 MIPKSYD

-1141 PITVEEFVDL
+1141 PISVQEFVDL

-1157 QCVYPVD
+1157 QCIYPPVD
-1164 GVILLTDDATENTE
+1164 GLLILTDDDHPEVTD
-1178 YWIKDLGNIDG
+1178 YWIKDLSDMD
-1189 ELWPVGFEG
+1189 EL
-1198 ECGDDRVPYVLLMD
+1198 PYVILLD
-1212 SISHAPVVCD
+1212 SVVGTSAVYPD
-1222 EPDPEGSQKKYVAVA
+1222 VVDKEPDPEGSHTKYVAIA
-1237 ADGYF
+1237 ADGYL

-1247 D
+1247 N

>member
-1 MALCDEIKDE
+1 MSLCDEIKE
-11 IKIETP
+11 SKGIEIETP

-31 RIYVSEAVETLE
+31 RIYIWSKDIHSIE

-49 LFNLELDDL
+49 LFDLEKYSEGL
-58 GFYNLSLYRCSLI
+58 YNLSLYRCALI
-71 NVQACECPIVN
+71 NVQACKCPVVN
-82 ELKLRVNGSEETCT
+82 ELELLINGTEKCK
-96 FNIYTVIP
+96 FDIYTVIP

-114 NTFGKQLVL
+114 NTFGKQIVL
-123 DFNMLPVLDANGK
+123 DFNMLPVVDANER
-136 TPCEDGFDPSSVDL
+136 TSCDPDFDPSSVDL
-150 SSLLDH
+150 NKLKDV
-156 FHVLFENEGEKAVAE
+156 FHVLFENEGEKSVAE
-171 RASFETRFCQMFYQS
+171 HSSFETRFCQMFYQS
-186 IKIPSRYNIK
+186 IKIQPRYKIK

-234 KETGPIVVK
+234 KEPGPIVVK

-257 DTDATDAR
+257 DTDATDDR

-274 GTYYDYIDV
+274 GSYYDYIEV
-283 GKSMVKGTFD
+283 GKSMVQGTFD
-293 ALSHLY
+293 TLSHLY
-299 IMSKGNIKGKAT
+299 IMSKGNIKAKAK
-311 FYVDGVAAGTFGK
+311 FYVDGVAVGTFGK
-324 DVVGNVIVDGV
+324 TVAGNVRIDGV
-335 EYKVWKVFFNSTV
+335 EYKVWKVDFDSTV
-348 RLTLESAIGLKS
+348 RLTFASVIGLKS
-360 PRGEQFTTLLMDGN
+360 PNGEQFTTLLMDGS

-394 HNEFIVEGSSTS
+394 HNDFIVEGSSTA
-406 CTELQLYDGVSTANV
+406 CTELQLYDGTTNANV

-446 RGREVCGKSNIVIS
+446 RGHEVCGKSNIVIS
-460 GKPCG
+460 GKGCG
-465 EEQPAYRVDFPVI
+465 EDYPSYRVDFPVI

-483 GSKFD
+483 GTKYD

-493 GANCIYVSQVELN
+493 GANCIYTSPITLN
-506 TDDDPNNVN
+506 TDDDPGNVN
-515 TPMKNY
+515 TPAKNY

-527 NLRDPKSCCAMRYVS
+527 KLRSPESCCAMRYLS
-542 VKVKYNEFLQYKHG
+542 VKVKYNEYLQYKHG

-582 DGKSVNENG
+582 DGKSINENG

-627 TNVGRRYGNYWLGN
+627 SNVGRRYGNYWLGN
-641 VNLKSGMVVNL
+641 ANLKSGMVVNL

-658 KNGLYRI
+658 QNGLYRI
-665 MCGEWKYLGEAGPT
+665 TCGEWKYLGEAGPY
-679 SGNNIDMSNDI
+679 SGNTIDMSNDI

-719 ATRTVKVVGKCGEK
+719 ATRTVKVVGKCGQK
-733 NGTLVPGKR
+733 DGTLVPGKR

-749 VKTEVDKGLM
+749 IKTEVDKDLM

-765 PLVDECVRQVESFDK
+765 PLVDECVKDVESFDK
-780 QYRFDTEDIVQE
+780 QYRFDVEDVVQGD
-792 NTCIKD
+792 CIQD
-798 AIFPNCNEGSLC
+798 AIYPNCNEGALC

-819 GEDDKYNSNNSTGFS
+819 GEDDKYNSSDASGFS

-842 DDDRVDY
+842 DDDDDDRVDY

-864 EYVAYRIQQ
+864 EYVAYRLQQ
-873 VGAASVEMVDVTDWF
+873 VGAATEEMVTVSDWF

-895 DNGENTYFRAVPIT
+895 DDGENAYFRPVPIST
-909 GANVASASITFDVP
+909 ANVSAGTITFDVP
-923 VNDFVDDVQ
+923 DDGFVDDVQ

-937 NVSNGNE
+937 NVSNGNAMVE
-944 LDDKMRARVT
+944 KMQAKVT
-954 RIENGV
+954 SIVGGV
-960 ATADISLPVGF
+960 AHADITLPAEF
-971 NKDDYYVEIYRHQM
+971 DPSEYYVEIYRHSM

-1000 DSADYPLT
+1000 GSADYRLSI
-1008 RKSQTDLRHYSLTV
+1008 KSHTDLKNYTLTV
-1022 PSSSPL
+1022 PSNRQL
-1028 DVNTTYYAY
+1028 DVKTTYYAY

-1051 VHEPE
+1051 VHEPA

-1084 HVDDGELVEE
+1084 HVDDGEVVVE

-1106 GNALTWRTIDENWSI
+1106 GNALTWRTIDESWSI

-1128 RIPKSYD
+1128 NIPKSYD

-1141 PITVEEFVDL
+1141 PISVQEFVDL
-1151 YNATKP
+1151 YNAAKP
-1157 QCVYPVD
+1157 QCIYPVD
-1164 GVILLTDDATENTE
+1164 GLLILTDDDHTEITD
-1178 YWIKDLGNIDG
+1178 YWIKDLRDMD
-1189 ELWPVGFEG
+1189 EL
-1198 ECGDDRVPYVLLMD
+1198 PYVILLD
-1212 SISHAPVVCD
+1212 SVIGTSAVYPDVVD
-1222 EPDPEGSQKKYVAVA
+1222 KEPDPEGSHTKYVAIA
-1237 ADGYF
+1237 ADGYL

-1247 D
+1247 N

>member
-1 MALCDEIKDE
+1 MALCEEITV
-11 IKIETP
+11 ETP

-31 RIYVSEAVETLE
+31 RIYVSENVETIE
-43 LVDKNG
+43 LVDPNG
-49 LFNLELDDL
+49 LFELEKDEM
-58 GFYNLSLYRCSLI
+58 GWYNLSLYRCALI
-71 NVQACECPIVN
+71 NVQACTCPVVN
-82 ELKLRVNGSEETCT
+82 ELKLRVNGDEEPCIYP
-96 FNIYTVIP
+96 IYTIIP

-123 DFNMLPVLDANGK
+123 DFNMLPLLDANGK
-136 TPCEDGFDPSSVDL
+136 TSCEDGFDPSSVDL
-150 SSLLDH
+150 SDLLAR
-156 FHVLFENEGEKAVAE
+156 FHVLFENEGEKSVAE
-171 RASFETRFCQMFYQS
+171 HSSFETRFCQMFYQS
-186 IKIPSRYNIK
+186 IKIQPRYKIK
-196 EMFSPGDVLTLK
+196 EMFSPGDVLTIK

-234 KETGPIVVK
+234 KEIGPIVVK

-257 DTDATDAR
+257 DTDATDER

-274 GTYYDYIDV
+274 GSYYDYIEV
-283 GKSMVKGTFD
+283 GKSMVQETFD
-293 ALSHLY
+293 SLSHLY
-299 IMSKGNIKGKAT
+299 ILSKGNIKGKAK
-311 FYVDGVAAGTFGK
+311 FYVDGVAVGTFGK
-324 DVVGNVIVDGV
+324 TVAGNVRIDGV
-335 EYKVWKVFFNSTV
+335 EYKVWKVDFDSTV
-348 RLTLESAIGLKS
+348 RLTLESVIGLKS
-360 PRGEQFTTLLMDGN
+360 PNGEQFTTLLMDGS

-394 HNEFIVEGSSTS
+394 HNDFIIEGSSTD
-406 CTELQLYDGVSTANV
+406 CTELQLYDGTTNANV

-446 RGREVCGKSNIVIS
+446 LGREVCGKSNIVIS
-460 GKPCG
+460 GKRCG
-465 EEQPAYRVDFPVI
+465 EDYPSYRVDFPVI

-483 GSKFD
+483 GAKYD

-493 GANCIYVSQVELN
+493 GANCIYTSPITLN
-506 TDDDPNNVN
+506 TDDDPGNVN
-515 TPMKNY
+515 TPAKNY

-527 NLRDPKSCCAMRYVS
+527 KLRSPESCCAMRYLS
-542 VKVKYNEFLQYKHG
+542 VKVKYNEYLQYKHG

-582 DGKSVNENG
+582 DGKSINENG

-598 DWEYYGDVTEDMFI
+598 DWEYYGDVTKDMFV

-619 ETVSATID
+619 ETVSATIES
-627 TNVGRRYGNYWLGN
+627 NVGRRYGNYWLGT

-658 KNGLYRI
+658 QNGLYRI
-665 MCGEWKYLGEAGPT
+665 TCGEWKYLGEAGPY
-679 SGNNIDMSNDI
+679 SGNTIDMSNDI

-719 ATRTVKVVGKCGEK
+719 ATRTVKVVGKCGQK
-733 NGTLVPGKR
+733 DGTLVPGKR

-749 VKTEVDKGLM
+749 IKTEVDKELM

-765 PLVDECVRQVESFDK
+765 TLVDECVKDVESFDK
-780 QYRFDTEDIVQE
+780 QYRFDVEDVVQGD
-792 NTCIKD
+792 CIQD
-798 AIFPNCNEGSLC
+798 AIYPNCNEGALC

-819 GEDDKYNSNNSTGFS
+819 GEDGKYNSADGTGFS

-864 EYVAYRIQQ
+864 EYVAYRLQQ
-873 VGAASVEMVDVTDWF
+873 VGAATEEMVTVSDWF

-895 DNGENTYFRAVPIT
+895 DDGENAYFRQVPIST
-909 GANVASASITFDVP
+909 ANVQMAAITFDVP
-923 VNDFVDDVQ
+923 TDGFVDDVQ

-937 NVSNGNE
+937 NVSNGNAMVE
-944 LDDKMRARVT
+944 KMQAKVT
-954 RIENGV
+954 SIVGGV
-960 ATADISLPVGF
+960 AHADITLPAGF
-971 NKDDYYVEIYRHQM
+971 NKDDYYVEIYRHTM

-1000 DSADYPLT
+1000 GSADYPLKY
-1008 RKSQTDLRHYSLTV
+1008 KSTYEGNDYYELVV
-1022 PSSSPL
+1022 PVSSPL
-1028 DVNTTYYAY
+1028 TVGPTYYAY
-1037 STKGNIRPIPFTIK
+1037 STKGQIRPIPFTITVDK
-1051 VHEPE
+1051 E
-1056 EGEEQ
+1056 
-1061 DENYITYDALM
+1061 DEKSITYEACL
-1072 SHDVPTYEVVTR
+1072 SRKVPTYYVVTR
-1084 HVDDGELVEE
+1084 QVEDGKLVE
-1094 TEKKPYPIRVAV
+1094 TVEKKRYPIRVAV
-1106 GNALTWRTIDENWSI
+1106 GNALTWRTIDESWSI

-1128 RIPKSYD
+1128 MIPKSYD

-1141 PITVEEFVDL
+1141 PISVQEFVDL

-1157 QCVYPVD
+1157 QCIYPPVD
-1164 GVILLTDDATENTE
+1164 GLLILTDDDHPEVTD
-1178 YWIKDLGNIDG
+1178 YWIKDLSDMD
-1189 ELWPVGFEG
+1189 EL
-1198 ECGDDRVPYVLLMD
+1198 PYVILLD
-1212 SISHAPVVCD
+1212 SVVGTSAVYPD
-1222 EPDPEGSQKKYVAVA
+1222 VVDKEPDPEGSHTKYVAIA
-1237 ADGYF
+1237 ADGYL

-1247 D
+1247 N

>member
-1 MALCDEIKDE
+1 MALCEE

-17 FIIFGRNYTGQFIS
+17 FIIFGRNYTGQFVS
-31 RIYVSEAVETLE
+31 RIRVLNRAVKSLD
-43 LVDKNG
+43 LVDENG
-49 LFNLELDDL
+49 LFKLDVVISDDD
-58 GFYNLSLYRCSLI
+58 GPIVCNLSLNRCALI
-71 NVQACECPIVN
+71 NVQACTCPVVN
-82 ELKLRVNGSEETCT
+82 ELELLINKTEKCT
-96 FNIYTVIP
+96 FDIYTVIP

-123 DFNMLPVLDANGK
+123 DFNMLPLLDANGK
-136 TPCEDGFDPSSVDL
+136 TSCEDGFDPSSVDL
-150 SSLLDH
+150 SDLLAR
-156 FHVLFENEGEKAVAE
+156 FHVLFENEGEKSVAE
-171 RASFETRFCQMFYQS
+171 HSSFETRFCQMFYQS
-186 IKIPSRYNIK
+186 IKIQPRYKIK

-234 KETGPIVVK
+234 KEIGPIVVK

-257 DTDATDAR
+257 DTDATDER

-274 GTYYDYIDV
+274 GSYYDYIEV
-283 GKSMVKGTFD
+283 GKSMVQETFD
-293 ALSHLY
+293 SLSHLY
-299 IMSKGNIKGKAT
+299 ILSKGNIKGKAK
-311 FYVDGVAAGTFGK
+311 FYVDGVAVGTFGK
-324 DVVGNVIVDGV
+324 TVAGNVRIDGV
-335 EYKVWKVFFNSTV
+335 EYKVWKVDFDSTV
-348 RLTLESAIGLKS
+348 RLTFASVIGLKS
-360 PRGEQFTTLLMDGN
+360 PNGEQFTTLLMDGS

-394 HNEFIVEGSSTS
+394 HNDFIVEGSSTA
-406 CTELQLYDGVSTANV
+406 CTELQLYDGTTNANV

-446 RGREVCGKSNIVIS
+446 RGHEVCGKSNIVIS
-460 GKPCG
+460 GKGCG
-465 EEQPAYRVDFPVI
+465 EDYPSYRVDFPVI

-483 GSKFD
+483 GAKYD

-493 GANCIYVSQVELN
+493 GANCIYTSPITLN
-506 TDDDPNNVN
+506 TDDDPGNVN
-515 TPMKNY
+515 TPAKNY

-527 NLRDPKSCCAMRYVS
+527 KLRSPESCCAMRYLS
-542 VKVKYNEFLQYKHG
+542 VKVKYNEYLQYKHG

-582 DGKSVNENG
+582 DGKSINENG

-627 TNVGRRYGNYWLGN
+627 SNVGRRYGNYWLGN

-658 KNGLYRI
+658 QNGLYRI
-665 MCGEWKYLGEAGPT
+665 TCGEWKYLGKAGPY
-679 SGNNIDMSNDI
+679 SGNTIDMSNDI

-719 ATRTVKVVGKCGEK
+719 ATRTVKVVGKCGQK
-733 NGTLVPGKR
+733 DGTLVPGKR

-749 VKTEVDKGLM
+749 IKTEVDKDLM
-759 PGSSGD
+759 PGSSGY
-765 PLVDECVRQVESFDK
+765 PLVDECVKDVESFDK
-780 QYRFDTEDIVQE
+780 QYRFDVEDVVQGD
-792 NTCIKD
+792 CIQD
-798 AIFPNCNEGSLC
+798 AIYPNCNEGALC

-819 GEDDKYNSNNSTGFS
+819 GEDDKYNSSDASGFS

-864 EYVAYRIQQ
+864 EYVAYRLQQ
-873 VGAASVEMVDVTDWF
+873 VGAATEEMVTVSDWF

-895 DNGENTYFRAVPIT
+895 DDGENAYFRPVPIST
-909 GANVASASITFDVP
+909 ANVSAGTITFDVP
-923 VNDFVDDVQ
+923 DDGFLDDVQ

-937 NVSNGNE
+937 NVSNGNAMVE
-944 LDDKMRARVT
+944 KIQAKVT
-954 RIENGV
+954 SIAGGV
-960 ATADISLPVGF
+960 VHADITLPAEF
-971 NKDDYYVEIYRHQM
+971 DPSEYYVEIYRHSM

-1000 DSADYPLT
+1000 GSADYRLSI
-1008 RKSQTDLRHYSLTV
+1008 KSQTDLKNYTLTV
-1022 PSSSPL
+1022 PSNRQL
-1028 DVNTTYYAY
+1028 DVKTTYYAY

-1051 VHEPE
+1051 VHEPA

-1061 DENYITYDALM
+1061 DENCITYDALM

-1084 HVDDGELVEE
+1084 HVDDGEVVVE
-1094 TEKKPYPIRVAV
+1094 TEQKPYPIRVAV
-1106 GNALTWRTIDENWSI
+1106 GNALTWRTINESWSI

-1128 RIPKSYD
+1128 NIPKSYD

-1141 PITVEEFVDL
+1141 PISVQEFVDL
-1151 YNATKP
+1151 YNAAKP
-1157 QCVYPVD
+1157 QCIYPVD
-1164 GVILLTDDATENTE
+1164 GLLILTDDDHPEITD
-1178 YWIKDLGNIDG
+1178 YWIKDLRDMD
-1189 ELWPVGFEG
+1189 EL
-1198 ECGDDRVPYVLLMD
+1198 PYVILLD
-1212 SISHAPVVCD
+1212 SVVGTSAVYPD
-1222 EPDPEGSQKKYVAVA
+1222 VVDKEPDPEGSHTKYVAIA
-1237 ADGYF
+1237 ADGYL

-1247 D
+1247 N

>member
-1 MALCDEIKDE
+1 MSLCDEIKE
-11 IKIETP
+11 SKGIEIETP

-31 RIYVSEAVETLE
+31 RIYIRSKDIHSIE

-49 LFNLELDDL
+49 LFDLEKYSEGL
-58 GFYNLSLYRCSLI
+58 YNLSLYRCALI
-71 NVQACECPIVN
+71 NVQACKCPVVN
-82 ELKLRVNGSEETCT
+82 ELELLINGTEKCK
-96 FNIYTVIP
+96 FDIYTVIP

-114 NTFGKQLVL
+114 NTYGKQLVL
-123 DFNMLPVLDANGK
+123 DFNMLPVVDANER
-136 TPCEDGFDPSSVDL
+136 TSCDPDFDPSSVYLNKLKDT
-150 SSLLDH
+150 
-156 FHVLFENEGEKAVAE
+156 FHVLFENEGEKSVAE
-171 RASFETRFCQMFYQS
+171 HSSFETRFCQMFYQS
-186 IKIPSRYNIK
+186 IKIQPRYKIK

-221 YVMDKSAIYKDGV
+221 YVMDKSAIYKDGA
-234 KETGPIVVK
+234 KEIGPIVVK
-243 YVQNDNTLTLERPV
+243 YVQNDNTLTLELPV
-257 DTDATDAR
+257 DTDATDDR

-274 GTYYDYIDV
+274 GSYYDYIEV
-283 GKSMVKGTFD
+283 GKSMVQETFD
-293 ALSHLY
+293 SLSHLY
-299 IMSKGNIKGKAT
+299 ILSKGNIKGKAK
-311 FYVDGVAAGTFGK
+311 FYVDGVAVGTFGK
-324 DVVGNVIVDGV
+324 TVAGNVRIDGV
-335 EYKVWKVFFNSTV
+335 EYKVWKVDFDSTV
-348 RLTLESAIGLKS
+348 RLTLESVIGLKS
-360 PRGEQFTTLLMDGN
+360 PNGEQFTTLIMDGS

-394 HNEFIVEGSSTS
+394 HNDFIVEGSSTA
-406 CTELQLYDGVSTANV
+406 CTELQLYDGTTNANV

-460 GKPCG
+460 GKGCG
-465 EEQPAYRVDFPVI
+465 ETQPSYRVDFPVI

-483 GSKFD
+483 GAKYD

-493 GANCIYVSQVELN
+493 GANCIYTSPITLN
-506 TDDDPNNVN
+506 TDDDPGNVN
-515 TPMKNY
+515 TPAKNY

-527 NLRDPKSCCAMRYVS
+527 KLRSPESCCTMRYLS
-542 VKVKYNEFLQYKHG
+542 VKLKYNEYLQYKHG

-582 DGKSVNENG
+582 DGKSINENG

-619 ETVSATID
+619 ETVSATIES
-627 TNVGRRYGNYWLGN
+627 NVGRRYGNYWLGT

-658 KNGLYRI
+658 QNGLYRI
-665 MCGEWKYLGEAGPT
+665 TCGEWKYLGEAGPY
-679 SGNNIDMSNDI
+679 SGNTIDMSNDI

-733 NGTLVPGKR
+733 DGTLVPGKR

-749 VKTEVDKGLM
+749 IKTEVDKDLM

-765 PLVDECVRQVESFDK
+765 PLVDECVKDVESFDH
-780 QYRFDTEDIVQE
+780 QYRFDVEDVVQGD
-792 NTCIKD
+792 CIQD
-798 AIFPNCNEGSLC
+798 AIYPNCNEGALC

-819 GEDDKYNSNNSTGFS
+819 GEDGKYNSADGTGFS

-864 EYVAYRIQQ
+864 EYVAYRLQQ
-873 VGAASVEMVDVTDWF
+873 VGAATEEMVTVSDWF

-895 DNGENTYFRAVPIT
+895 DDGENAYFRQVPIST
-909 GANVASASITFDVP
+909 ANVQMAAITFDVP
-923 VNDFVDDVQ
+923 TDGFVDDVQ

-937 NVSNGNE
+937 NVSNGNAMVE
-944 LDDKMRARVT
+944 KMQAKVT
-954 RIENGV
+954 SIVGGV
-960 ATADISLPVGF
+960 AHADITLPAGF
-971 NKDDYYVEIYRHQM
+971 NKDDYYVEIYRHTM

-1000 DSADYPLT
+1000 GSADYPLKY
-1008 RKSQTDLRHYSLTV
+1008 KSTYEGNDYYELVV
-1022 PSSSPL
+1022 PVSSPL
-1028 DVNTTYYAY
+1028 TVGPTYYAY
-1037 STKGNIRPIPFTIK
+1037 STKGQIRPIPFTITVDK
-1051 VHEPE
+1051 E
-1056 EGEEQ
+1056 
-1061 DENYITYDALM
+1061 DEKSITYEACL
-1072 SHDVPTYEVVTR
+1072 SREVPTYDVVTR
-1084 HVDDGELVEE
+1084 QVEDGKLVE
-1094 TEKKPYPIRVAV
+1094 TVEKKRYPIRVAV
-1106 GNALTWRTIDENWSI
+1106 GNALTWRTIDESWSI
-1121 KSNTTKI
+1121 KSNTTRIK
-1128 RIPKSYD
+1128 IPKSYD

-1141 PITVEEFVDL
+1141 PISVQEFVDL

-1157 QCVYPVD
+1157 QCIYPVD
-1164 GVILLTDDATENTE
+1164 GVLILADDDDDPETTD
-1178 YWIKDLGNIDG
+1178 YWIKDLSNMDKLPSVI
-1189 ELWPVGFEG
+1189 
-1198 ECGDDRVPYVLLMD
+1198 LLD
-1212 SISHAPVVCD
+1212 SVIGTSAVYPDVVD
-1222 EPDPEGSQKKYVAVA
+1222 KEPDPEGSHTKYVAIA
-1237 ADGYF
+1237 ADGYL

-1247 D
+1247 N

>member
-1 MALCDEIKDE
+1 MAFCDEIKDK

-17 FIIFGRNYTGQFIS
+17 FIIFGRNYTGQFVS
-31 RIYVSEAVETLE
+31 RILVLNRDVKSLD
-43 LVDKNG
+43 LVDENG
-49 LFNLELDDL
+49 LFKLDVVISDDY
-58 GFYNLSLYRCSLI
+58 GPIVCNLSLNRCALI
-71 NVQACECPIVN
+71 NVQACTCPVVN
-82 ELKLRVNGSEETCT
+82 ELELLINKTEKCK
-96 FNIYTVIP
+96 FDIYTVIP

-123 DFNMLPVLDANGK
+123 DFNMLPVLDAEGR
-136 TPCEDGFDPSSVDL
+136 TSCDDGFDPSSVKLEDL
-150 SSLLDH
+150 LAY
-156 FHVLFENEGEKAVAE
+156 FHVLFENEGEKSVAE
-171 RASFETRFCQMFYQS
+171 HSSFETRFCQMFYQS
-186 IKIPSRYNIK
+186 IKIQPRYKIK

-234 KETGPIVVK
+234 KEPGPIVVK

-257 DTDATDAR
+257 DTDATDER

-274 GTYYDYIDV
+274 GSYYDYIEV
-283 GKSMVKGTFD
+283 GKSMVQETFD
-293 ALSHLY
+293 SLSHLY
-299 IMSKGNIKGKAT
+299 ILSKGNIKGKAK
-311 FYVDGVAAGTFGK
+311 FYVDGVAVGTFGK
-324 DVVGNVIVDGV
+324 TVAGNVRVDGV
-335 EYKVWKVFFNSTV
+335 EYKVWKVNFDSTV
-348 RLTLESAIGLKS
+348 RLTLESVIGLKS
-360 PRGEQFTTLLMDGN
+360 PSGEQFTTLLMDGS

-394 HNEFIVEGSSTS
+394 HNDFIVEGSSTS
-406 CTELQLYDGVSTANV
+406 CTELQLYDGTTNTNV

-433 RINLMQGMFPTDE
+433 RITLMQGMFPTDE
-446 RGREVCGKSNIVIS
+446 LGREVCGKSKIVIS
-460 GKPCG
+460 GKRCG
-465 EEQPAYRVDFPVI
+465 EDHPSYRVDFPVI

-483 GSKFD
+483 GSKYD

-493 GANCIYVSQVELN
+493 GANCIYTSPITLN
-506 TDDDPNNVN
+506 TDDDPGNVN
-515 TPMKNY
+515 TPAKNY

-527 NLRDPKSCCAMRYVS
+527 KLRSPESCCAMRYLS
-542 VKVKYNEFLQYKHG
+542 VKVKYNEYLQYKHG

-582 DGKSVNENG
+582 DGKSINENG

-598 DWEYYGDVTEDMFI
+598 DWEYYGDVTEDMFV

-619 ETVSATID
+619 ETVSATIES
-627 TNVGRRYGNYWLGN
+627 NVGRRYGNYWLGT

-658 KNGLYRI
+658 QNGLYRI
-665 MCGEWKYLGEAGPT
+665 TCGEWKYLGEAGPY
-679 SGNNIDMSNDI
+679 SGNTIDMSNDI

-719 ATRTVKVVGKCGEK
+719 ATRTVKVIGKCGQK
-733 NGTLVPGKR
+733 DGTLVPGKR

-749 VKTEVDKGLM
+749 IKTEVDKDLM

-765 PLVDECVRQVESFDK
+765 TLVDECVKDVESFDK
-780 QYRFDTEDIVQE
+780 QYRFDVEDVVQGD
-792 NTCIKD
+792 CIQD
-798 AIFPNCNEGSLC
+798 AIYPNCNEGALC

-819 GEDDKYNSNNSTGFS
+819 GEDGKYNSADGTGFS

-864 EYVAYRIQQ
+864 EYVAYRLQQ
-873 VGAASVEMVDVTDWF
+873 VGAATEEMVTVSDWF

-895 DNGENTYFRAVPIT
+895 DDGENAYFRQVPIST
-909 GANVASASITFDVP
+909 ANVQMAAITFDVP
-923 VNDFVDDVQ
+923 TDGFVDDVQ

-937 NVSNGNE
+937 NVSNGNAMVE
-944 LDDKMRARVT
+944 KMQAKVT
-954 RIENGV
+954 SIVGGV
-960 ATADISLPVGF
+960 AHADITLPAGF
-971 NKDDYYVEIYRHQM
+971 NKDDYYVEIYRHTM

-1000 DSADYPLT
+1000 GSADYPLKY
-1008 RKSQTDLRHYSLTV
+1008 KSTYEGNDYYELVVPVSRPLTV
-1022 PSSSPL
+1022 GP
-1028 DVNTTYYAY
+1028 TYYAY
-1037 STKGNIRPIPFTIK
+1037 STKGQIRPIPFTITVDK
-1051 VHEPE
+1051 
-1056 EGEEQ
+1056 
-1061 DENYITYDALM
+1061 ENEKSITYEACL
-1072 SHDVPTYEVVTR
+1072 SRKVPTYYVVTR
-1084 HVDDGELVEE
+1084 QVEDGKLVE
-1094 TEKKPYPIRVAV
+1094 TVEKKRYPIRVAV
-1106 GNALTWRTIDENWSI
+1106 GNALTWRTIDESWSI

-1128 RIPKSYD
+1128 MIPKSYD

-1141 PITVEEFVDL
+1141 PISVQEFVDL

-1157 QCVYPVD
+1157 QCIYPPVD
-1164 GVILLTDDATENTE
+1164 GLLILTDDDHPEVTD
-1178 YWIKDLGNIDG
+1178 YWIKDLSDMD
-1189 ELWPVGFEG
+1189 EL
-1198 ECGDDRVPYVLLMD
+1198 PYVILLD
-1212 SISHAPVVCD
+1212 SVVGTSAVYPD
-1222 EPDPEGSQKKYVAVA
+1222 VVDKEPDPEGSHTKYVAIA
-1237 ADGYF
+1237 ADGYL

-1247 D
+1247 N

>member
-1 MALCDEIKDE
+1 MALCEEITV
-11 IKIETP
+11 ETP

-31 RIYVSEAVETLE
+31 RIYVSENVETIE
-43 LVDKNG
+43 LVDLNG
-49 LFNLELDDL
+49 LFELEKDEM
-58 GFYNLSLYRCSLI
+58 GWYNLSLYRCALI
-71 NVQACECPIVN
+71 NVQACTCPVVN
-82 ELKLRVNGSEETCT
+82 ELKLRVNGDEEPCIYP
-96 FNIYTVIP
+96 IYTIIP

-123 DFNMLPVLDANGK
+123 DFNMLPLLDANGK
-136 TPCEDGFDPSSVDL
+136 TSCEDGFDPSSVDL
-150 SSLLDH
+150 SDLLAR
-156 FHVLFENEGEKAVAE
+156 FHVLFENEGEKSVAE
-171 RASFETRFCQMFYQS
+171 HSSFETRFCQMFYQS
-186 IKIPSRYNIK
+186 IKIQPRYKIK

-234 KETGPIVVK
+234 KEPGPIVVK

-257 DTDATDAR
+257 DTDATDDR

-274 GTYYDYIDV
+274 GSYYDYIEV
-283 GKSMVKGTFD
+283 GKSMVQGTFGS
-293 ALSHLY
+293 LSHLY
-299 IMSKGNIKGKAT
+299 IMSKGNIKGKAK
-311 FYVDGVAAGTFGK
+311 FYVDGVAVGTFGK
-324 DVVGNVIVDGV
+324 TVAGNVRVDGV
-335 EYKVWKVFFNSTV
+335 DYKVWKVDFDSTV
-348 RLTLESAIGLKS
+348 RLTLASVIGLKS
-360 PRGEQFTTLLMDGN
+360 PNGEQFTTLLMDGS

-394 HNEFIVEGSSTS
+394 HNDFIVEGSSTA
-406 CTELQLYDGVSTANV
+406 CTELQLYDGTTNANV

-446 RGREVCGKSNIVIS
+446 RGHEVCGKSNIVIS
-460 GKPCG
+460 GKGCG
-465 EEQPAYRVDFPVI
+465 EDYPSYRVDFPVI

-483 GSKFD
+483 GAKYD

-493 GANCIYVSQVELN
+493 GANCIYTSPITLN
-506 TDDDPNNVN
+506 TDDDPGNVN
-515 TPMKNY
+515 TPAKNY

-527 NLRDPKSCCAMRYVS
+527 KLRSPESCCAMRYLP
-542 VKVKYNEFLQYKHG
+542 VKVKYNEYLQYKHG

-582 DGKSVNENG
+582 DGKSINENG

-627 TNVGRRYGNYWLGN
+627 SNVGRRYGNYWLGN

-658 KNGLYRI
+658 QNGLYRI
-665 MCGEWKYLGEAGPT
+665 TCGEWKYLGEAGPT
-679 SGNNIDMSNDI
+679 SGDTIDMSNDI

-719 ATRTVKVVGKCGEK
+719 ATRMVKVVGKCGQK
-733 NGTLVPGKR
+733 DGTLVPGKR

-749 VKTEVDKGLM
+749 IKTEVDKDLM

-765 PLVDECVRQVESFDK
+765 PLVDECVKDVESFDK
-780 QYRFDTEDIVQE
+780 QYRFDVEDVVQGD
-792 NTCIKD
+792 CVKD
-798 AIFPNCNEGSLC
+798 AIYPNCNEGALC

-819 GEDDKYNSNNSTGFS
+819 GEDDKYNSSDASGFS

-864 EYVAYRIQQ
+864 EYVAYRLQQ
-873 VGAASVEMVDVTDWF
+873 VGAATEEMVTVSDWF

-895 DNGENTYFRAVPIT
+895 DDGENAYFRPVPIST
-909 GANVASASITFDVP
+909 ANVSAGTITFDVP
-923 VNDFVDDVQ
+923 DDGFVDDVQ

-937 NVSNGNE
+937 NVSNGNAMVE
-944 LDDKMRARVT
+944 KMQAKVT
-954 RIENGV
+954 SIVGGV
-960 ATADISLPVGF
+960 AHADITLPAEF
-971 NKDDYYVEIYRHQM
+971 DPSEYYVEIYRHSM

-1000 DSADYPLT
+1000 GSADYRLSI
-1008 RKSQTDLRHYSLTV
+1008 KSQTDLKNYTLTV
-1022 PSSSPL
+1022 PSNSQL
-1028 DVNTTYYAY
+1028 DVKTTYYAY

-1051 VHEPE
+1051 VHEPA

-1084 HVDDGELVEE
+1084 HVDDGEVVVE
-1094 TEKKPYPIRVAV
+1094 TEQKPYPIRVAV
-1106 GNALTWRTIDENWSI
+1106 GNALTWRTIDESWSI

-1128 RIPKSYD
+1128 NIPKSYD

-1141 PITVEEFVDL
+1141 PISVQEFVDL
-1151 YNATKP
+1151 YNAAKP
-1157 QCVYPVD
+1157 QCIYPVD
-1164 GVILLTDDATENTE
+1164 GLLILTDDDHPEITD
-1178 YWIKDLGNIDG
+1178 YWIKDLRDMD
-1189 ELWPVGFEG
+1189 EL
-1198 ECGDDRVPYVLLMD
+1198 PYVILLD
-1212 SISHAPVVCD
+1212 SVVGTSAVYPD
-1222 EPDPEGSQKKYVAVA
+1222 VVDKEPDPEGSHTKYVAIA
-1237 ADGYF
+1237 ADGYL

-1247 D
+1247 N

>member
-1 MALCDEIKDE
+1 MALCEA

-17 FIIFGRNYTGQFIS
+17 FIIFGRNYTGQFVS
-31 RIYVSEAVETLE
+31 RIRVLNRAVKSLD
-43 LVDKNG
+43 LVDENG
-49 LFNLELDDL
+49 LFKLDVVISDDD
-58 GFYNLSLYRCSLI
+58 GPIVCNLSLNRCALI
-71 NVQACECPIVN
+71 NVQACTCPVVN
-82 ELKLRVNGSEETCT
+82 ELELLINKTEKCT
-96 FNIYTVIP
+96 FDIYTVIP

-123 DFNMLPVLDANGK
+123 DFNMLPVLDAEGR
-136 TPCEDGFDPSSVDL
+136 TSCDDGFDPSSVKLEDFL
-150 SSLLDH
+150 AY
-156 FHVLFENEGEKAVAE
+156 FHVLFENEGEKSVAE
-171 RASFETRFCQMFYQS
+171 HSSFETRFCQMFYQS
-186 IKIPSRYNIK
+186 IKIQPRYKIK

-221 YVMDKSAIYKDGV
+221 YVMDKSAIYKDGA
-234 KETGPIVVK
+234 KEIGPIVVK

-257 DTDATDAR
+257 DTDATDER

-274 GTYYDYIDV
+274 GSYYDYIEV
-283 GKSMVKGTFD
+283 GKSMVQETFD
-293 ALSHLY
+293 SLSHLY
-299 IMSKGNIKGKAT
+299 ILSKGNIKGKAK
-311 FYVDGVAAGTFGK
+311 FYVDGVAVGTFGK
-324 DVVGNVIVDGV
+324 TVAGNVRIDGV
-335 EYKVWKVFFNSTV
+335 EYKVWKVDFDSTV
-348 RLTLESAIGLKS
+348 RLTLESVIGLKS
-360 PRGEQFTTLLMDGN
+360 PNGEQFTTLLMDGS

-394 HNEFIVEGSSTS
+394 HNDFIVEGSSTA
-406 CTELQLYDGVSTANV
+406 CTELQLYDGTTNANV

-460 GKPCG
+460 GKGCG
-465 EEQPAYRVDFPVI
+465 ETQPSYRVDFPVI

-483 GSKFD
+483 GAKYD

-493 GANCIYVSQVELN
+493 GANCIYTSPITLN
-506 TDDDPNNVN
+506 TDDDPGNVN
-515 TPMKNY
+515 TPAKNY

-527 NLRDPKSCCAMRYVS
+527 KLRSPESCCTMRYLS
-542 VKVKYNEFLQYKHG
+542 VKLKYNEYLQYKHG

-582 DGKSVNENG
+582 DGKSINENG

-619 ETVSATID
+619 ETVSATIES
-627 TNVGRRYGNYWLGN
+627 NVGRRYGNYWLGT

-658 KNGLYRI
+658 QNGLYRI
-665 MCGEWKYLGEAGPT
+665 TCGEWKYLGEAGPY
-679 SGNNIDMSNDI
+679 SGNTIDMSNDI

-719 ATRTVKVVGKCGEK
+719 ATRTVKVVGKCGQK
-733 NGTLVPGKR
+733 DGTLVPGKR

-749 VKTEVDKGLM
+749 INTEVDKDLM

-765 PLVDECVRQVESFDK
+765 PLVDECVKDVESFDH
-780 QYRFDTEDIVQE
+780 QYRFDVEDVVQGD
-792 NTCIKD
+792 CIQD
-798 AIFPNCNEGSLC
+798 AIYPNCNEGALC

-819 GEDDKYNSNNSTGFS
+819 GEDGKYNSADGTGFS

-864 EYVAYRIQQ
+864 EYVAYRLQQ
-873 VGAASVEMVDVTDWF
+873 VGAATEEMVTVSDWF

-895 DNGENTYFRAVPIT
+895 DDGENAYFRQVPIST
-909 GANVASASITFDVP
+909 ANVQMAAITFDVP
-923 VNDFVDDVQ
+923 TDGFVDDVQ

-937 NVSNGNE
+937 NVSNGNAMVE
-944 LDDKMRARVT
+944 KMQAKVT
-954 RIENGV
+954 SIVGGV
-960 ATADISLPVGF
+960 AHADITLPAGF
-971 NKDDYYVEIYRHQM
+971 NKDDYYVEIYRHTM

-1000 DSADYPLT
+1000 GSADYPLKY
-1008 RKSQTDLRHYSLTV
+1008 KSTYEGNDYYELVV
-1022 PSSSPL
+1022 PVSSPL
-1028 DVNTTYYAY
+1028 TVGPTYYAY
-1037 STKGNIRPIPFTIK
+1037 STKGQIRPIPFTITVDK
-1051 VHEPE
+1051 E
-1056 EGEEQ
+1056 
-1061 DENYITYDALM
+1061 DEKSITYEACL
-1072 SHDVPTYEVVTR
+1072 SREVPTYDVVTR
-1084 HVDDGELVEE
+1084 QVEDGKLVE
-1094 TEKKPYPIRVAV
+1094 TVEKKRYPIRVAV
-1106 GNALTWRTIDENWSI
+1106 GNALTWRTIDESWSI
-1121 KSNTTKI
+1121 KSNTTRIK
-1128 RIPKSYD
+1128 IPKSYD

-1141 PITVEEFVDL
+1141 PISVQEFVDL

-1157 QCVYPVD
+1157 QCIYPPVD
-1164 GVILLTDDATENTE
+1164 GVLILTDDDHPEIKD
-1178 YWIKDLGNIDG
+1178 YWIKDLSDMDKLPSVI
-1189 ELWPVGFEG
+1189 
-1198 ECGDDRVPYVLLMD
+1198 LLD
-1212 SISHAPVVCD
+1212 SVIGTSAVYPDVVD
-1222 EPDPEGSQKKYVAVA
+1222 KEPDPEGSHTKYVAIA
-1237 ADGYF
+1237 ADGYL

-1247 D
+1247 N

>member
-1 MALCDEIKDE
+1 MALCEE

-17 FIIFGRNYTGQFIS
+17 FIIFGRNYTGQFVS
-31 RIYVSEAVETLE
+31 RIRVLNRAVKSLD
-43 LVDKNG
+43 LVDENG
-49 LFNLELDDL
+49 LFKLDVVISDDD
-58 GFYNLSLYRCSLI
+58 GPIVCNLSLNRCALI
-71 NVQACECPIVN
+71 NVQACTCPVVN
-82 ELKLRVNGSEETCT
+82 ELELLINKTEKCT
-96 FNIYTVIP
+96 FDIYTVIP

-123 DFNMLPVLDANGK
+123 DFNMLPVLDAEGR
-136 TPCEDGFDPSSVDL
+136 TSCDDGFDPSSVKLEDFL
-150 SSLLDH
+150 AY
-156 FHVLFENEGEKAVAE
+156 FHVLFENEGEKSVAE
-171 RASFETRFCQMFYQS
+171 HSSFETRFCQMFYQS
-186 IKIPSRYNIK
+186 IKIQPRYKIK

-234 KETGPIVVK
+234 KEIGPIVVK

-257 DTDATDAR
+257 DTDATDER

-274 GTYYDYIDV
+274 GSYYDYIEV
-283 GKSMVKGTFD
+283 GKSMVQETFD
-293 ALSHLY
+293 SLSHLY
-299 IMSKGNIKGKAT
+299 ILSKGNIKGKAK
-311 FYVDGVAAGTFGK
+311 FYVDGVAVGTFGK
-324 DVVGNVIVDGV
+324 TVAGNVRIDGV
-335 EYKVWKVFFNSTV
+335 EYKVWKVDFDSTV
-348 RLTLESAIGLKS
+348 RLTLESVIGLKS
-360 PRGEQFTTLLMDGN
+360 PNGEQFTTLLMDGS

-394 HNEFIVEGSSTS
+394 HNDFIVEGSSTA
-406 CTELQLYDGVSTANV
+406 CTELQLYDGTTTANV

-446 RGREVCGKSNIVIS
+446 LGREVCGKSNIVIS
-460 GKPCG
+460 GKRCG
-465 EEQPAYRVDFPVI
+465 EDYPSYRVDFPVI

-483 GSKFD
+483 GAKYD

-493 GANCIYVSQVELN
+493 GANCVYTSPITLN
-506 TDDDPNNVN
+506 TDDYPGNVN
-515 TPMKNY
+515 TPAKNY

-527 NLRDPKSCCAMRYVS
+527 KLRSPESCCTMRYLS
-542 VKVKYNEFLQYKHG
+542 VKLKYNEYLQYKHG

-582 DGKSVNENG
+582 DGKSINENG

-619 ETVSATID
+619 ETVSATIES
-627 TNVGRRYGNYWLGN
+627 NVGRRYGNYWLGT

-658 KNGLYRI
+658 QNGLYRI
-665 MCGEWKYLGEAGPT
+665 TCGEWKYLGEAGPT
-679 SGNNIDMSNDI
+679 SGDTIDMSNDI

-719 ATRTVKVVGKCGEK
+719 ATRTVKVVGKCGQK
-733 NGTLVPGKR
+733 DGTLVPGKR

-749 VKTEVDKGLM
+749 IKTEVDKDLM

-765 PLVDECVRQVESFDK
+765 PRVDECVKDVESFDK
-780 QYRFDTEDIVQE
+780 QYRFDVEDVVQGD
-792 NTCIKD
+792 CIQD
-798 AIFPNCNEGSLC
+798 AIYPNCNEGALC

-819 GEDDKYNSNNSTGFS
+819 GEYDKYNSSDASGFS

-864 EYVAYRIQQ
+864 EYVAYRLQQ
-873 VGAASVEMVDVTDWF
+873 VGAATEEMVTVSDWF

-895 DNGENTYFRAVPIT
+895 DDGENTYFRQVPIST
-909 GANVASASITFDVP
+909 ANVSAGTITFDVP
-923 VNDFVDDVQ
+923 DDGFVDDVQ

-937 NVSNGNE
+937 NVSNGNAMVE
-944 LDDKMRARVT
+944 KIQAKVT
-954 RIENGV
+954 SIAGGV
-960 ATADISLPVGF
+960 VHADITLPAEF
-971 NKDDYYVEIYRHQM
+971 DPSEYYVEIYRHSM

-1000 DSADYPLT
+1000 GSADYRLSI
-1008 RKSQTDLRHYSLTV
+1008 KSQTDLKNYTLTV
-1022 PSSSPL
+1022 PSNRQL
-1028 DVNTTYYAY
+1028 DVKTTYYAY

-1051 VHEPE
+1051 VHEPA

-1061 DENYITYDALM
+1061 DENCITYDALM

-1084 HVDDGELVEE
+1084 HVDDGEVVVE
-1094 TEKKPYPIRVAV
+1094 TEQKPYPIRVAV
-1106 GNALTWRTIDENWSI
+1106 GNALTWRTINESWSI

-1128 RIPKSYD
+1128 NIPKSYD

-1141 PITVEEFVDL
+1141 PISVQEFVDL
-1151 YNATKP
+1151 YNAAKP
-1157 QCVYPVD
+1157 QCIYPVD
-1164 GVILLTDDATENTE
+1164 GLLILTDDDHPEITD
-1178 YWIKDLGNIDG
+1178 YWIKDLRDMD
-1189 ELWPVGFEG
+1189 EL
-1198 ECGDDRVPYVLLMD
+1198 PYVILLD
-1212 SISHAPVVCD
+1212 SVVGTSAVYPD
-1222 EPDPEGSQKKYVAVA
+1222 VVDKEPDPEGSHTKYVAIA
-1237 ADGYF
+1237 ADGYL

-1247 D
+1247 N

>member
-1 MALCDEIKDE
+1 MSLCDEIKE
-11 IKIETP
+11 SKGIEIETP

-31 RIYVSEAVETLE
+31 RIYIRSKDIHSIK

-49 LFNLELDDL
+49 LFDLEKYSEGL
-58 GFYNLSLYRCSLI
+58 YNLSLYRCALI
-71 NVQACECPIVN
+71 NVQACKCPVVN
-82 ELKLRVNGSEETCT
+82 ELELLINGTEKCK
-96 FNIYTVIP
+96 FDIYTVIP

-114 NTFGKQLVL
+114 NTYGKQLVL
-123 DFNMLPVLDANGK
+123 DFNMLPVVDANER
-136 TPCEDGFDPSSVDL
+136 TSCDPDFDPSSVDL
-150 SSLLDH
+150 NKLKDT
-156 FHVLFENEGEKAVAE
+156 FHVLFENEGEKSVAE
-171 RASFETRFCQMFYQS
+171 HSSFETRFCQMFYQS
-186 IKIPSRYNIK
+186 IKIQPRYKIK

-221 YVMDKSAIYKDGV
+221 YVMDKSAIYKDGA
-234 KETGPIVVK
+234 KEIGPIVVK
-243 YVQNDNTLTLERPV
+243 YVQNDNTLTLECPV
-257 DTDATDAR
+257 DTDATDER

-274 GTYYDYIDV
+274 GSYYDYIEV
-283 GKSMVKGTFD
+283 GKSMVQETFD
-293 ALSHLY
+293 SLSHLY
-299 IMSKGNIKGKAT
+299 ILSKGNIKGKAK
-311 FYVDGVAAGTFGK
+311 FYVDGVAVGTFGK
-324 DVVGNVIVDGV
+324 TVAGNVRIDGV
-335 EYKVWKVFFNSTV
+335 EYKVWKVDFDSTV
-348 RLTLESAIGLKS
+348 RLTLESVIGLKS
-360 PRGEQFTTLLMDGN
+360 PNGEQFTTLLMDGS
-374 VVIGQN
+374 VVIGQS
-380 IEEIGLLKFPIDQC
+380 IEDIGLLKFPIDQC
-394 HNEFIVEGSSTS
+394 HNDFIVEGSSTA
-406 CTELQLYDGVSTANV
+406 CTELQLYDGNTTANV
-421 PVYELDLENNQI
+421 PVYELDLEKNQI

-446 RGREVCGKSNIVIS
+446 RGREVCGKSSIVLS

-465 EEQPAYRVDFPVI
+465 EPQPAYRVDFPVI

-483 GSKFD
+483 GEKYD

-493 GANCIYVSQVELN
+493 GANCIYTSPIKLN
-506 TDDDPNNVN
+506 TDDDPGNVN
-515 TPMKNY
+515 TPAKNY

-527 NLRDPKSCCAMRYVS
+527 KLRSPESCCAMRYLS
-542 VKVKYNEFLQYKHG
+542 VKVKYNEYLQYKHG

-582 DGKSVNENG
+582 DGKSINENG

-627 TNVGRRYGNYWLGN
+627 SNVGRRYGNYWLGT

-658 KNGLYRI
+658 QNGLYRI
-665 MCGEWKYLGEAGPT
+665 TCGEWKYLGEAGPY
-679 SGNNIDMSNDI
+679 SGNTIDMSNDI

-719 ATRTVKVVGKCGEK
+719 ASRTVKVVGKCGEK
-733 NGTLVPGKR
+733 DGTLVPGKR

-749 VKTEVDKGLM
+749 VKTEVDKDLM

-765 PLVDECVRQVESFDK
+765 PLVDECVKDVESFDK
-780 QYRFDTEDIVQE
+780 QYRFDVEDVVQGD
-792 NTCIKD
+792 CIQD
-798 AIFPNCNEGSLC
+798 AIYPNCNEGALC

-819 GEDDKYNSNNSTGFS
+819 GEDDKYNSSDASGFS

-864 EYVAYRIQQ
+864 EYVAYRLQQ
-873 VGAASVEMVDVTDWF
+873 VGAATEEMVTVSDWF

-895 DNGENTYFRAVPIT
+895 DDGENAYFRQVPIST
-909 GANVASASITFDVP
+909 ANVQMAAITFDVP
-923 VNDFVDDVQ
+923 TDGFVDDVQ

-937 NVSNGNE
+937 NVSNGNAMVE
-944 LDDKMRARVT
+944 KMQAKVT
-954 RIENGV
+954 SIVGGV
-960 ATADISLPVGF
+960 AHADITLPAGF
-971 NKDDYYVEIYRHQM
+971 NKDDYYVEIYRHTM

-1000 DSADYPLT
+1000 GSADYPLKY
-1008 RKSQTDLRHYSLTV
+1008 KSTYEGNDYYELVV
-1022 PSSSPL
+1022 PVSSPL
-1028 DVNTTYYAY
+1028 TVGPTYYAY
-1037 STKGNIRPIPFTIK
+1037 STKGQIRPIPFTITVDK
-1051 VHEPE
+1051 E
-1056 EGEEQ
+1056 
-1061 DENYITYDALM
+1061 DEKSITYEACL
-1072 SHDVPTYEVVTR
+1072 SREVPTYDVVTR
-1084 HVDDGELVEE
+1084 QVEDGKLVE
-1094 TEKKPYPIRVAV
+1094 TVEKKRYPIRVAV
-1106 GNALTWRTIDENWSI
+1106 GNALTWRTIDESWSI

-1128 RIPKSYD
+1128 MIPKSYD

-1141 PITVEEFVDL
+1141 PISVQEFVDL

-1157 QCVYPVD
+1157 QCIYPVD
-1164 GVILLTDDATENTE
+1164 GVLILADDDDDPETTD
-1178 YWIKDLGNIDG
+1178 YWIK
-1189 ELWPVGFEG
+1189 ELSDMDKLPSVI
-1198 ECGDDRVPYVLLMD
+1198 LLD
-1212 SISHAPVVCD
+1212 SVIGTSAVYPDVVD
-1222 EPDPEGSQKKYVAVA
+1222 KEPDPEGSHTKYVAIA
-1237 ADGYF
+1237 ADGYL

-1247 D
+1247 N

>member
-1 MALCDEIKDE
+1 MALCEEITV
-11 IKIETP
+11 ETP

-31 RIYVSEAVETLE
+31 RIYVSENVETIE
-43 LVDKNG
+43 LVDPNG
-49 LFNLELDDL
+49 LFELEKDEM
-58 GFYNLSLYRCSLI
+58 GWYNLSLYRCALI
-71 NVQACECPIVN
+71 NVQACTCPVVN
-82 ELKLRVNGSEETCT
+82 ELKLRVNGNEEPCIYP
-96 FNIYTVIP
+96 IYTIIP

-123 DFNMLPVLDANGK
+123 DFNMLPLLDANGK
-136 TPCEDGFDPSSVDL
+136 TSCEDGFDPSSVDL
-150 SSLLDH
+150 SDLLAR
-156 FHVLFENEGEKAVAE
+156 FHVLFENEGEKSVAE
-171 RASFETRFCQMFYQS
+171 HSSFETRFCQMFYQS
-186 IKIPSRYNIK
+186 IKIQPRYKIK

-234 KETGPIVVK
+234 KEIGPIVVK

-257 DTDATDAR
+257 DTDATDER

-274 GTYYDYIDV
+274 GSYYDYIEV
-283 GKSMVKGTFD
+283 GKSMVQETFD
-293 ALSHLY
+293 SLSHLY
-299 IMSKGNIKGKAT
+299 ILSKGNIKGKAK
-311 FYVDGVAAGTFGK
+311 FYVDGVAVGTFGK
-324 DVVGNVIVDGV
+324 TVAGNVRIDGV
-335 EYKVWKVFFNSTV
+335 EYKVWKVDFDSTV
-348 RLTLESAIGLKS
+348 RLTLESVIGLKS
-360 PRGEQFTTLLMDGN
+360 PNGEQFTTLLMDGS

-394 HNEFIVEGSSTS
+394 HNDFIVEGSSTA
-406 CTELQLYDGVSTANV
+406 CTELQLYDGTTTANV

-446 RGREVCGKSNIVIS
+446 RGHEVCGKSNIVIS
-460 GKPCG
+460 GKGCG
-465 EEQPAYRVDFPVI
+465 EDYPSYRVDFPVI

-483 GSKFD
+483 GAKYD

-493 GANCIYVSQVELN
+493 GANCIYTSPITLN
-506 TDDDPNNVN
+506 TDDDPGNVN
-515 TPMKNY
+515 TPAKNY

-527 NLRDPKSCCAMRYVS
+527 KLRSPESCCAMRYLS
-542 VKVKYNEFLQYKHG
+542 VKVKYNEYLQYKHG

-582 DGKSVNENG
+582 DGKSINENG

-627 TNVGRRYGNYWLGN
+627 SNVGRRYGNYWLGN

-658 KNGLYRI
+658 QNGLYRI
-665 MCGEWKYLGEAGPT
+665 TCGEWKYLGEAGPY
-679 SGNNIDMSNDI
+679 SGNTIDMSNDI

-719 ATRTVKVVGKCGEK
+719 ASRTVKVVGKCGEK
-733 NGTLVPGKR
+733 DGTLVPGKR

-749 VKTEVDKGLM
+749 VKTEVDKDLM

-765 PLVDECVRQVESFDK
+765 PLVDECVKVVESFDK
-780 QYRFDTEDIVQE
+780 QYRFDVEDVVQGD
-792 NTCIKD
+792 CIKD
-798 AIFPNCNEGSLC
+798 AIYPNCNEGALC

-819 GEDDKYNSNNSTGFS
+819 GEDDKYNSSDASGFS

-842 DDDRVDY
+842 DDDDRVDY

-864 EYVAYRIQQ
+864 EYVAYRLQQ
-873 VGAASVEMVDVTDWF
+873 VGAATEEMVTVSDWF

-895 DNGENTYFRAVPIT
+895 DDGENAYFRQVPISA
-909 GANVASASITFDVP
+909 ANVQMATITFDVP
-923 VNDFVDDVQ
+923 TDGFLDDVQ

-937 NVSNGNE
+937 NVSNGNAMVE
-944 LDDKMRARVT
+944 KMQAKVT
-954 RIENGV
+954 SIVGGV
-960 ATADISLPVGF
+960 AHADITLTAEF
-971 NKDDYYVEIYRHQM
+971 NKDDYYVEIYRHTM

-1000 DSADYPLT
+1000 GSADYPLKY
-1008 RKSQTDLRHYSLTV
+1008 KSTYEGNDYYELVV
-1022 PSSSPL
+1022 PVSSPL
-1028 DVNTTYYAY
+1028 TVGPTYYAY
-1037 STKGNIRPIPFTIK
+1037 STKGQIRPIPFTITVDK
-1051 VHEPE
+1051 E
-1056 EGEEQ
+1056 
-1061 DENYITYDALM
+1061 DEKSITYEACL
-1072 SHDVPTYEVVTR
+1072 SREVPTYDVVTR
-1084 HVDDGELVEE
+1084 QVEDGELVE
-1094 TEKKPYPIRVAV
+1094 TVEKKRYPIRVAV
-1106 GNALTWRTIDENWSI
+1106 GNALTWRTIDESWSI

-1128 RIPKSYD
+1128 FIPKSYD

-1141 PITVEEFVDL
+1141 PISVQEFVDL

-1157 QCVYPVD
+1157 QCIYPVD
-1164 GVILLTDDATENTE
+1164 GLLILTDDDNPEVKD
-1178 YWIKDLGNIDG
+1178 YWIKDLSDMD
-1189 ELWPVGFEG
+1189 EL
-1198 ECGDDRVPYVLLMD
+1198 PYVILLD
-1212 SISHAPVVCD
+1212 SVVGTSAVYPD
-1222 EPDPEGSQKKYVAVA
+1222 VVDKEPDPEGSHTKYVAIA
-1237 ADGYF
+1237 ADGYL

-1247 D
+1247 N

>member
-1 MALCDEIKDE
+1 MAFCDEIKDK

-17 FIIFGRNYTGQFIS
+17 FIIFGRNYTGQFVS
-31 RIYVSEAVETLE
+31 RILVLNRDVKSLD
-43 LVDKNG
+43 LVDENG
-49 LFNLELDDL
+49 LFKLDVVISDDY
-58 GFYNLSLYRCSLI
+58 GPIVCNLSLNRCALI
-71 NVQACECPIVN
+71 NVQACTCPVVN
-82 ELKLRVNGSEETCT
+82 ELELLINKTEKCK
-96 FNIYTVIP
+96 FDIYTVIP

-123 DFNMLPVLDANGK
+123 DFNMLPVLDAEGR
-136 TPCEDGFDPSSVDL
+136 TSCDDGFDPSSVKLEDL
-150 SSLLDH
+150 LAY
-156 FHVLFENEGEKAVAE
+156 FHVLFENEGEKSVAE
-171 RASFETRFCQMFYQS
+171 HSSFETRFCQMFYQS
-186 IKIPSRYNIK
+186 IKIQPRYKIK

-234 KETGPIVVK
+234 KEPGPIVVK

-257 DTDATDAR
+257 DTDATDER

-274 GTYYDYIDV
+274 GSYYDYIEV
-283 GKSMVKGTFD
+283 GKSMVQETFD
-293 ALSHLY
+293 SLSHLY
-299 IMSKGNIKGKAT
+299 ILSKGNIKGKAK
-311 FYVDGVAAGTFGK
+311 FYVDGVAVGTFGK
-324 DVVGNVIVDGV
+324 TVAGNVRVDGV
-335 EYKVWKVFFNSTV
+335 EYKVWKVNFDSTV
-348 RLTLESAIGLKS
+348 RLTLESVIGLKS
-360 PRGEQFTTLLMDGN
+360 PSGEQFTTLLMDGS

-394 HNEFIVEGSSTS
+394 HNDFIVEGSSTS
-406 CTELQLYDGVSTANV
+406 CTELQLYDGTTNANV

-433 RINLMQGMFPTDE
+433 RITLMQGMFPTDE
-446 RGREVCGKSNIVIS
+446 LGREVCGKSKIVIS
-460 GKPCG
+460 GKRCG
-465 EEQPAYRVDFPVI
+465 EDYPSYRVDFPVI

-483 GSKFD
+483 GSKYD

-493 GANCIYVSQVELN
+493 GANCIYTSPITLN
-506 TDDDPNNVN
+506 TDDDPGNVN
-515 TPMKNY
+515 TPAKNY

-527 NLRDPKSCCAMRYVS
+527 KLRSPESCCAMRYLS
-542 VKVKYNEFLQYKHG
+542 VKLKYNEYLQYKHG

-582 DGKSVNENG
+582 DGKSINENG

-619 ETVSATID
+619 ETVSATIES
-627 TNVGRRYGNYWLGN
+627 NVGRRYGNYWLGT

-658 KNGLYRI
+658 QNGLYRI
-665 MCGEWKYLGEAGPT
+665 TCGEWKYLGEAGPT
-679 SGNNIDMSNDI
+679 SGDTIDMSNDI

-719 ATRTVKVVGKCGEK
+719 ATRTVKVVGKCGQK
-733 NGTLVPGKR
+733 DGTLVPGKR

-749 VKTEVDKGLM
+749 INTEVDKDLM

-765 PLVDECVRQVESFDK
+765 PLVDECVKDVESFDK
-780 QYRFDTEDIVQE
+780 QYRFDVEDVVQGD
-792 NTCIKD
+792 CIQD
-798 AIFPNCNEGSLC
+798 AIYPNCNEGALC

-819 GEDDKYNSNNSTGFS
+819 GEDDKYNSSDASGFS

-864 EYVAYRIQQ
+864 EYVAYRLQQ
-873 VGAASVEMVDVTDWF
+873 VGAATEEMVTVSDWF

-895 DNGENTYFRAVPIT
+895 DDGENAYFRQVPIST
-909 GANVASASITFDVP
+909 ANVQMAAITFDVP
-923 VNDFVDDVQ
+923 TDGFVDDVQ

-937 NVSNGNE
+937 NVSNGNAMVE
-944 LDDKMRARVT
+944 KMQAKVT
-954 RIENGV
+954 SIVGGV
-960 ATADISLPVGF
+960 AHADITLPAGF
-971 NKDDYYVEIYRHQM
+971 NKDDYYVEIYRHTM

-1000 DSADYPLT
+1000 GSADYPLKY
-1008 RKSQTDLRHYSLTV
+1008 KSTYEGNDYYELVV
-1022 PSSSPL
+1022 PVSSPL
-1028 DVNTTYYAY
+1028 TVGPTYYAY
-1037 STKGNIRPIPFTIK
+1037 STKGQIRPIPFTITVDK
-1051 VHEPE
+1051 E
-1056 EGEEQ
+1056 
-1061 DENYITYDALM
+1061 DEKSITYEACL
-1072 SHDVPTYEVVTR
+1072 SREVPTYDVVTR
-1084 HVDDGELVEE
+1084 QVEDGKLVE
-1094 TEKKPYPIRVAV
+1094 TVEKKRYPIRVAV
-1106 GNALTWRTIDENWSI
+1106 GNALTWRTIDESWSI
-1121 KSNTTKI
+1121 KSNTTRIK
-1128 RIPKSYD
+1128 IPKSYD

-1141 PITVEEFVDL
+1141 PISVQEFVDL

-1157 QCVYPVD
+1157 QCIYPPVD
-1164 GVILLTDDATENTE
+1164 GLLILTDDDHPEVRDYLIKDLSDMDELPYVILLDSV
-1178 YWIKDLGNIDG
+1178 
-1189 ELWPVGFEG
+1189 VGTSAVYP
-1198 ECGDDRVPYVLLMD
+1198 D
-1212 SISHAPVVCD
+1212 VVD
-1222 EPDPEGSQKKYVAVA
+1222 KEPDPEGSHTKYVAIA
-1237 ADGYF
+1237 ADGYL

-1247 D
+1247 N